1 MSRTIDQKVVEM
13 RFDNAQF
20 EQNVKTSMGTL
31 DDLKKSLNMDGAT
44 RGLENVNQAA
54 NNMTFDKMASGI
66 EALQNRFSTL
76 GIIGM
81 RVIQNLTDAAMNFV
95 NKGLNFVTDGI
106 VQGGIRRAMNLE
118 NAHFQLQGLLKDE
131 TKVTAVMKNVQDAV
145 DGTAYGL
152 DSAAKAASQLAAS
165 GMAAG
170 DDMFKALRGIAGVA
184 AMTNSDYESIA
195 DIFTTVAGNGRL
207 MGMQLTQLA
216 SRGLNAAATLGEQ
229 LGVTE
234 AEVRD
239 MVSKGKIDFQ
249 TFANAMDDAFGEHA
263 KKANETF
270 TGSIS
275 NIKSALG
282 RIGALFI
289 SPLIEQNGPVV
300 KLLNA
305 IRERINDVKNALVPL
320 ADTFTNFIKNTATKL
335 ALFLGDLKID
345 KSVENFVNIAT
356 PLGGALANV
365 FSALISV
372 LKKAGEAF
380 KMVFPEEA
388 VQGVVKFCEHLKE
401 LSKNLKL
408 GEKPAENL
416 RDAFRGFFSII
427 KLQINFIKAIGD
439 GIGKLASKLTGLP
452 SNIFE
457 IAGAIGRWVT
467 STVDAIEQNGILS
480 TVIGNFGETLGDA
493 MYSIRDYLKETDLLQ
508 KFGETI
514 SSVFSKIGSIITG
527 VGPKI
532 KDILGSIGAG
542 ISNFLKNAKLDM
554 AFDGA
559 ILASVFYNFKN
570 ILIQV
575 RKFLTDADPLRKIK
589 DTVSQIYDTLF
600 QLEKKL
606 NADYFVT
613 IGAALL
619 MFAASLLILSSI
631 DGKKLAASLGAIT
644 VMFAELV
651 GVMKL
656 MGSMNLSDS
665 KTFKTLQKSLIKI
678 GTALLLLAIALRIT
692 AGALK
697 TFAKVAEM
705 DSAWEGFALMATTLM
720 TLIGAMLLV
729 SKLKAKVI
737 AGATAILIMSVA
749 LAALAVAIGAFS
761 IVASMDSV
769 WTGFGLLAAT
779 LSVLLVALL
788 ALSKMSAKILVGA
801 AAMVVMA
808 GALTI
813 LGVAIGI
820 FAMAASAKSAWE
832 GLGLMAVSLGVLL
845 VSLLVLSQMS
855 AKILIGA
862 VAMVVMS
869 GALMVL
875 ASAIGEFAIVASMS
889 SAWEGLGLM
898 AAAIIVLTA
907 ACVGLSAIA
916 APVLVGAAVLLV
928 MAAALAAFGAGLAVV
943 SATIPAVALAFS
955 VLGPAIYGL
964 AKSVGLAIAYLMASV
979 GQGLE
984 GVLTGIADG
993 IEAIIASVG
1002 EGIGRGLTGLSEG
1015 LSNISESISEVG
1027 ISVGNVGD
1035 GIERFGNGIRTLEGI
1050 AWISTAAGML
1060 SIAKSM
1066 KSLNENKFD
1075 GDTTDIT
1082 NYVNAINSM
1091 VVTIENLSIR
1101 MLTAGRNL
1109 ASSFGSTLVF
1119 TIRSYYSS
1127 VYSAGQ
1133 YVVSGFI
1140 SGINSKTASAVSAAR
1155 ALGNATNAA
1164 LKSALR
1170 ERSPSKISYQFGEYY
1185 GLGLAYGMDDTS
1197 NKAEKSATNLGKSAI
1212 KGLKYAISKVSEI
1225 MGDNMDANPVIT
1237 PVIDLTNVK
1246 SGGRQLNGMLTD
1258 MTNKSIGLSSSVSL
1272 ANSVSS
1278 GMRSSMEV
1286 QDSSVVDSIKNLI
1299 NTLKDNDSATM
1310 NNTFNINGTNA
1321 KEIAS
1326 EVSKILQTQVE
1337 RRAASWA

>member
-31 DDLKKSLNMDGAT
+31 DNLKKSLNMDGAT
-44 RGLENVNQAA
+44 KGLENVNQAV
-54 NNMTFDKMASGI
+54 NNMSFDKMASGI
-66 EALQNRFSTL
+66 EALQDRFSTL

-81 RVIQNLTDAAMNFV
+81 RVIQNLTDAAMSFV
-95 NKGLNFVTDGI
+95 NKGLNFVTEGI

-131 TKVTAVMKNVQDAV
+131 TKVQAVMKNVQDAV

-152 DSAAKAASQLAAS
+152 DAAAKAASQFAAS
-165 GMAAG
+165 GLEAG
-170 DDMFKALRGIAGVA
+170 DEMYRALRGIAGVA
-184 AMTNSDYESIA
+184 AMTNSNYETIA

-207 MGMQLTQLA
+207 MGMQLTQL
-216 SRGLNAAATLGEQ
+216 SYRGLNVASILGQE
-229 LGVTE
+229 LGKTE
-234 AEVRD
+234 VEIRE
-239 MVSKGKIDFQ
+239 MVSKGQISFQ
-249 TFANAMDDAFGEHA
+249 TFADAMDSAFGEHA

-289 SPLIEQNGPVV
+289 SPLIEQNNPVI

-305 IRERINDVKNALVPL
+305 IRERINDIKKGLEPL
-320 ADTFTNFIKNTATKL
+320 ALTFTNFVKNVAGKL
-335 ALFLGDLKID
+335 ANTLGNLKVD

-388 VQGVVKFCEHLKE
+388 VQGVIKFCEHLKE

-416 RDAFRGFFSII
+416 RDAFGGFFSII

-452 SNIFE
+452 SDIFE

-480 TVIGNFGETLGDA
+480 TVIGDFGETLGDA
-493 MYSIRDYLKETDLLQ
+493 ISSIRDYLKETNLLQ

-514 SSVFSKIGSIITG
+514 ASIFSKIGSIVTG

-532 KDILGSIGAG
+532 KDLLGDIGAG
-542 ISNFLKNAKLDM
+542 ISNFVKNADLDFALGGGVFAALFWNLKNVLVQFRKIADRTSPF
-554 AFDGA
+554 AA
-559 ILASVFYNFKN
+559 IGNTLS
-570 ILIQV
+570 QV
-575 RKFLTDADPLRKIK
+575 R
-589 DTVSQIYDTLF
+589 DTLF
-600 QLEKKL
+600 EWERTL
-606 NADYFVT
+606 NGDYFLK
-613 IGAALL
+613 IGAALFML
-619 MFAASLLILSSI
+619 AVSLAVLSAI

-644 VMFAELV
+644 VMLAELV
-651 GVMKL
+651 GAMKL
-656 MGSMNLSDS
+656 MSAMKLKDS
-665 KTFKTLQKSLIKI
+665 KTFKTLEKSLIKI

-705 DSAWEGFALMATTLM
+705 DSAFGGLVLMAATLAA
-720 TLIGAMLLV
+720 LIGTLLLLN
-729 SKLKAKVI
+729 KLKAKAI
-737 AGATAILIMSVA
+737 AGAAALLIISAA
-749 LAALAVAIGAFS
+749 LTALAVAIGAFS
-761 IVASMDSV
+761 LIASMDSAGD
-769 WTGFGLLAAT
+769 GFVLMVMT
-779 LSVLLVALL
+779 LGTLLVSLL
-788 ALSKMSAKILVGA
+788 ALSEIAPKVLVGAAAMVIMAGALLVLGAAMGVFAIAASMKSAWAGLGLMAASLGVLMLSLLALGNMGPMILVGA
-801 AAMVVMA
+801 AAMLVMA
-808 GALTI
+808 GALVI
-813 LGVAIGI
+813 L
-820 FAMAASAKSAWE
+820 AA
-832 GLGLMAVSLGVLL
+832 
-845 VSLLVLSQMS
+845 
-855 AKILIGA
+855 
-862 VAMVVMS
+862 
-869 GALMVL
+869 
-875 ASAIGEFAIVASMS
+875 AIGEFAIVASMS

-898 AAAIIVLTA
+898 AAAIVVLTA

-916 APVLVGAAVLLV
+916 APVLVGSAVLLV
-928 MAAALAAFGAGLAVV
+928 MAAALAVFGAGLMVV
-943 SATIPAVALAFS
+943 SAAIPAVALAFS
-955 VLGPAIYGL
+955 VLGPAIYAL
-964 AKSVGLAIAYLMASV
+964 AKDIGLAIAYLMASV

-984 GVLTGIADG
+984 GLLTGIAEG
-993 IEAIIASVG
+993 IEEIIASVG
-1002 EGIGRGLTGLSEG
+1002 EGIGRGLTGLSKG
-1015 LSNISESISEVG
+1015 LSDISESISEVG
-1027 ISVGNVGD
+1027 TSVGDVGD

-1050 AWISTAAGML
+1050 AWVSTATGML
-1060 SIAKSM
+1060 SIAKAM
-1066 KSLNENKFD
+1066 KDLNKNKFD

-1091 VVTIENLSIR
+1091 VVTIENLSSR
-1101 MLTAGRNL
+1101 MRTAGHNL
-1109 ASSFGSTLVF
+1109 ASSFGSTLVS
-1119 TIRSYYSS
+1119 TVRSYYSS

-1140 SGINSKTASAVSAAR
+1140 NGINSKTAAAKSAAR

-1185 GLGLAYGMDDTS
+1185 TQGLADGMDDTS

>member
-31 DDLKKSLNMDGAT
+31 DNLKKSLNMDGAT
-44 RGLENVNQAA
+44 RGLENVNQAV
-54 NNMTFDKMASGI
+54 NNMSFDKMASGI

-81 RVIQNLTDAAMNFV
+81 RVIQNLTDAAMSFV
-95 NKGLNFVTDGI
+95 NKGLNFVTEGI

-165 GMAAG
+165 GMTAG

-249 TFANAMDDAFGEHA
+249 TFADAMDNAFGEHA

-282 RIGALFI
+282 RIGALFV

-305 IRERINDVKNALVPL
+305 IRERINDIKNALVPL
-320 ADTFTNFIKNTATKL
+320 ADTFTNFAKNVAGKL
-335 ALFLGDLKID
+335 ANTFSNLKVD
-345 KSVENFVNIAT
+345 KSVENFVNIVV

-372 LKKAGEAF
+372 FKKAGEAF

-388 VQGVVKFCEHLKE
+388 VQGVIKFCERLKE

-408 GEKPAENL
+408 SEKPAENL
-416 RDAFRGFFSII
+416 RDAFGGFFSII

-452 SNIFE
+452 SDIFE

-480 TVIGNFGETLGDA
+480 TVIGDFGETLGDT
-493 MYSIRDYLKETDLLQ
+493 MSSIRDYLKETNILQ

-527 VGPKI
+527 IGPKI
-532 KDILGSIGAG
+532 KDLLGDIGAG
-542 ISNFLKNAKLDM
+542 ISNFVKNADLDFALGGGVFAALFWNLKNVLVQFRKIADRTSPF
-554 AFDGA
+554 AA
-559 ILASVFYNFKN
+559 IGNTLS
-570 ILIQV
+570 QV
-575 RKFLTDADPLRKIK
+575 R
-589 DTVSQIYDTLF
+589 DTLF
-600 QLEKKL
+600 EWERTL
-606 NADYFVT
+606 NGDYFLK
-613 IGAALL
+613 IGAALFML
-619 MFAASLLILSSI
+619 AVSLAVLSAI

-656 MGSMNLSDS
+656 MSAMKLKDS

-705 DSAWEGFALMATTLM
+705 DSAWEGFGLMAATL
-720 TLIGAMLLV
+720 TVLIGAMLLV

-737 AGATAILIMSVA
+737 AGASAILIMSVA
-749 LAALAVAIGAFS
+749 LTALAVAIGTFS

-801 AAMVVMA
+801 AAMIVMA

-813 LGVAIGI
+813 LGVAMGV
-820 FAMAASAKSAWE
+820 FAIAASMKSAWA
-832 GLGLMAVSLGVLL
+832 GLGLMAASLGVLL
-845 VSLLVLSQMS
+845 VSLLALSAMGPMILVGASAMLVMS
-855 AKILIGA
+855 VALTALA
-862 VAMVVMS
+862 VAM
-869 GALMVL
+869 GA
-875 ASAIGEFAIVASMS
+875 FAIVASMS

-898 AAAIIVLTA
+898 AAAIVVLTA

-916 APVLVGAAVLLV
+916 APVLVGSAVLLV
-928 MAAALAAFGAGLAVV
+928 MAAALAVFSAGLAVV

-964 AKSVGLAIAYLMASV
+964 AKNIGLAIAYLMASV
-979 GQGLE
+979 GQGLD
-984 GVLTGIADG
+984 GLLTGIAEG
-993 IEAIIASVG
+993 IEEIIASVG

-1015 LSNISESISEVG
+1015 LSDISESISEVG
-1027 ISVGNVGD
+1027 TSVGDVGD
-1035 GIERFGNGIRTLEGI
+1035 GIERFGNGVRTLEGI
-1050 AWISTAAGML
+1050 AWVSTASGML
-1060 SIAKSM
+1060 SIAKAM
-1066 KSLNENKFD
+1066 KDLNKNKFD

-1091 VVTIENLSIR
+1091 VVTIENLSSR
-1101 MLTAGRNL
+1101 MQTAGRNL
-1109 ASSFGSTLVF
+1109 ASSFGSTLVS

-1133 YVVSGFI
+1133 YVVSGFV
-1140 SGINSKTASAVSAAR
+1140 SGINSKTASAASAAR

-1197 NKAEKSATNLGKSAI
+1197 NKAEKSATNLGGSAI
-1212 KGLKYAISKVSEI
+1212 KGLKHAISKASEI
-1225 MGDNMDANPVIT
+1225 MSNNMDANPVIT

-1299 NTLKDNDSATM
+1299 GALKDNDSATM

>member
-1 MSRTIDQKVVEM
+1 M
-13 RFDNAQF
+13 RLAN
-20 EQNVKTSMGTL
+20 
-31 DDLKKSLNMDGAT
+31 T
-44 RGLENVNQAA
+44 R
-54 NNMTFDKMASGI
+54 
-66 EALQNRFSTL
+66 R
-76 GIIGM
+76 
-81 RVIQNLTDAAMNFV
+81 RLT
-95 NKGLNFVTDGI
+95 KPLP
-106 VQGGIRRAMNLE
+106 
-118 NAHFQLQGLLKDE
+118 
-131 TKVTAVMKNVQDAV
+131 
-145 DGTAYGL
+145 
-152 DSAAKAASQLAAS
+152 
-165 GMAAG
+165 
-170 DDMFKALRGIAGVA
+170 
-184 AMTNSDYESIA
+184 
-195 DIFTTVAGNGRL
+195 
-207 MGMQLTQLA
+207 
-216 SRGLNAAATLGEQ
+216 
-229 LGVTE
+229 
-234 AEVRD
+234 
-239 MVSKGKIDFQ
+239 
-249 TFANAMDDAFGEHA
+249 
-263 KKANETF
+263 
-270 TGSIS
+270 IS

-282 RIGALFI
+282 RIGALFV

-305 IRERINDVKNALVPL
+305 IRERINDVKNALIPL
-320 ADTFTNFIKNTATKL
+320 ADTFTNFAKNVAGKL
-335 ALFLGDLKID
+335 ANTFSNLKVD
-345 KSVENFVNIAT
+345 KSVENFVNIVV
-356 PLGGALANV
+356 PLGGALVNV

-388 VQGVVKFCEHLKE
+388 VQGVIKFCEHLKE

-416 RDAFRGFFSII
+416 RDAFGGFFSII

-452 SNIFE
+452 SDIFE

-480 TVIGNFGETLGDA
+480 TVIGDFGETLGDT
-493 MYSIRDYLKETDLLQ
+493 MSSIRDYLKETNLLQ

-514 SSVFSKIGSIITG
+514 SSVFSKIGSIVTG

-532 KDILGSIGAG
+532 KDLLGDIGAG
-542 ISNFLKNAKLDM
+542 ISNFVKNADLDFALGGGVFAALFWNLKNVLVQFRKIADRTSPF
-554 AFDGA
+554 AA
-559 ILASVFYNFKN
+559 IGNTLS
-570 ILIQV
+570 QV
-575 RKFLTDADPLRKIK
+575 R
-589 DTVSQIYDTLF
+589 DTLF
-600 QLEKKL
+600 EWERTL
-606 NADYFVT
+606 NGDYFLK
-613 IGAALL
+613 IGAALFML
-619 MFAASLLILSSI
+619 AVSLAVLSAI

-644 VMFAELV
+644 VMLAELV
-651 GVMKL
+651 GAMKLMSVMKL
-656 MGSMNLSDS
+656 KDS
-665 KTFKTLQKSLIKI
+665 KTFKTLEKSLVKI

-705 DSAWEGFALMATTLM
+705 DSAWEGFALMAATL
-720 TLIGAMLLV
+720 TALIGAMLLI

-737 AGATAILIMSVA
+737 AGAAAVLTMSVA
-749 LAALAVAIGAFS
+749 LTALAVAIGAFS

-788 ALSKMSAKILVGA
+788 GLSKMSAKILVGA

-813 LGVAIGI
+813 LGVAIGV

-832 GLGLMAVSLGVLL
+832 GLGLMAASLGVLL
-845 VSLLVLSQMS
+845 VSLLALSAMGPMILVGASAMLVMS
-855 AKILIGA
+855 VALTALA
-862 VAMVVMS
+862 VAM
-869 GALMVL
+869 GA
-875 ASAIGEFAIVASMS
+875 FAIVASMS

-898 AAAIIVLTA
+898 AASIVVLTA

-928 MAAALAAFGAGLAVV
+928 MAAALAVFSAGLAVV
-943 SATIPAVALAFS
+943 STTIPAVALAFS

-964 AKSVGLAIAYLMASV
+964 AQNIGLAIAYLMASV
-979 GQGLE
+979 GQGLD
-984 GVLTGIADG
+984 GLLTGIAEG
-993 IEAIIASVG
+993 IEEIIASIG
-1002 EGIGRGLTGLSEG
+1002 EGIGRGLTGISKG
-1015 LSNISESISEVG
+1015 LSDISESISEVG
-1027 ISVGNVGD
+1027 ISVGDVGD
-1035 GIERFGNGIRTLEGI
+1035 GIERFGNGIRSLEGI
-1050 AWISTAAGML
+1050 AWVSTAAGML
-1060 SIAKSM
+1060 SIAKAM
-1066 KSLNENKFD
+1066 KDLNKNKFD

-1082 NYVNAINSM
+1082 NYVNAINLM
-1091 VVTIENLSIR
+1091 VVNIENLSSR
-1101 MLTAGRNL
+1101 MRTAGRNL
-1109 ASSFGSTLVF
+1109 ASSFGRILVS

-1140 SGINSKTASAVSAAR
+1140 NGINSKTAAAKSAAR

-1185 GLGLAYGMDDTS
+1185 GQGLVNGMDDTS
-1197 NKAEKSATNLGKSAI
+1197 NKAEKSATNLGRSAI
-1212 KGLKYAISKVSEI
+1212 NGLKYAISKVSEI
-1225 MGDNMDANPVIT
+1225 MSDNMDANPVIT

-1278 GMRSSMEV
+1278 GMRSSMGV
-1286 QDSSVVDSIKNLI
+1286 QDSSVADSIKNLI

>member
-31 DDLKKSLNMDGAT
+31 DNLKKSLNMDGAT
-44 RGLENVNQAA
+44 RGLENVNQAV
-54 NNMTFDKMASGI
+54 NNMSFDRMASGI
-66 EALQNRFSTL
+66 EALQDRFSTL

-81 RVIQNLTDAAMNFV
+81 RVIQNLTDAAMRFA
-95 NKGLNFVTDGI
+95 NKGLSFVTEGI

-289 SPLIEQNGPVV
+289 SPLIEQNNPVI

-305 IRERINDVKNALVPL
+305 IRERINDIKKGLEPL
-320 ADTFTNFIKNTATKL
+320 ALTFTNFVKNVAGKL
-335 ALFLGDLKID
+335 ANTLGNLKVD
-345 KSVENFVNIAT
+345 KSVENFVNIVT

-365 FSALISV
+365 FSALITV
-372 LKKAGEAF
+372 FKKAGEAF

-388 VQGVVKFCEHLKE
+388 VQGVIKFCEHLKE

-416 RDAFRGFFSII
+416 RDAFGGFFSII

-452 SNIFE
+452 SDIFE

-480 TVIGNFGETLGDA
+480 TVIGDFGETLGGA
-493 MYSIRDYLKETDLLQ
+493 ISSIRDYLKETNLLQ

-532 KDILGSIGAG
+532 KDLLGDIGSG
-542 ISNFLKNAKLDM
+542 ISNFVKNADLDFALGGGVFAALFWNLKNVFVQIRKLADRTSPF
-554 AFDGA
+554 AA
-559 ILASVFYNFKN
+559 IGNTLG
-570 ILIQV
+570 QV
-575 RKFLTDADPLRKIK
+575 R
-589 DTVSQIYDTLF
+589 DTLF
-600 QLEKKL
+600 EWERTL
-606 NADYFVT
+606 NGDYFLK

-619 MFAASLLILSSI
+619 MLAASLLILSSI

-644 VMFAELV
+644 LMLAELV

-656 MGSMNLSDS
+656 MSAMKLKDS
-665 KTFKTLQKSLIKI
+665 KTFKTLEKSLIKI
-678 GTALLLLAIALRIT
+678 GTALLLLAIALRIA

-705 DSAWEGFALMATTLM
+705 DSAFGGLVLMATTLTILVGAILLLNKYKAKAIAGAAALVIMAGALLVLAAAIGVFSIIASIDSAGDGFVLMVM
-720 TLIGAMLLV
+720 TLGTLLV
-729 SKLKAKVI
+729 SMLALSDLEPKIL
-737 AGATAILIMSVA
+737 AGAAAMLVMSAA
-749 LAALAVAIGAFS
+749 LTALAVAMGIFIIA
-761 IVASMDSV
+761 ASMDSA
-769 WTGFGLLAAT
+769 GEGLALMIMT
-779 LSVLLVALL
+779 LGTLLISLL
-788 ALSKMSAKILVGA
+788 ALSDLELKVLAGA
-801 AAMVVMA
+801 AAIVIMA
-808 GALTI
+808 GAL
-813 LGVAIGI
+813 
-820 FAMAASAKSAWE
+820 
-832 GLGLMAVSLGVLL
+832 
-845 VSLLVLSQMS
+845 LVL
-855 AKILIGA
+855 A
-862 VAMVVMS
+862 VAM
-869 GALMVL
+869 GA
-875 ASAIGEFAIVASMS
+875 FAIVASMS

-898 AAAIIVLTA
+898 AAAIVVLTA
-907 ACVGLSAIA
+907 ACVGLAEIA
-916 APVLVGAAVLLV
+916 APVLVGAGVLLV
-928 MAAALAAFGAGLAVV
+928 MAAALAVFGAGLMVV
-943 SATIPAVALAFS
+943 SAAIPAVALAFS

-984 GVLTGIADG
+984 GVLTGIAEG
-993 IEAIIASVG
+993 IENIIAAVG
-1002 EGIGRGLTGLSEG
+1002 EGIGRGLSGLSKG
-1015 LSNISESISEVG
+1015 LSDISKSISEVG

-1050 AWISTAAGML
+1050 AWVSTAAGML
-1060 SIAKSM
+1060 SIAKAM
-1066 KSLNENKFD
+1066 KDLNKNKFD

-1082 NYVNAINSM
+1082 NYISAINSM
-1091 VVTIENLSIR
+1091 VVTIENLSGR
-1101 MLTAGRNL
+1101 MRTAGRNL
-1109 ASSFGSTLVF
+1109 ASSFGSTLVS

-1140 SGINSKTASAVSAAR
+1140 NGINSKTAAAKSAAR

-1185 GLGLAYGMDDTS
+1185 TQGLADGMDDTS
-1197 NKAEKSATNLGKSAI
+1197 NKAEKSATNLGRSAI

-1225 MGDNMDANPVIT
+1225 MSDNMDANPVIT

>member
-31 DDLKKSLNMDGAT
+31 DNLKKSLNMDGAT
-44 RGLENVNQAA
+44 RGLENVNQAV
-54 NNMTFDKMASGI
+54 NSMSFDKMASGI

-81 RVIQNLTDAAMNFV
+81 RVIQNLTDAAMSFV
-95 NKGLNFVTDGI
+95 NKGLNFVTEGI

-165 GMAAG
+165 GMTAG

-249 TFANAMDDAFGEHA
+249 TFADAMDNAFGEHA

-282 RIGALFI
+282 RIGALFV

-305 IRERINDVKNALVPL
+305 IRERINDIKNELVPL
-320 ADTFTNFIKNTATKL
+320 ADTFTNFAKNVAGKL
-335 ALFLGDLKID
+335 ANTFSNLKVD
-345 KSVENFVNIAT
+345 KSVENFVNIVV

-372 LKKAGEAF
+372 FKKAGEAF
-380 KMVFPEEA
+380 KMIFSEEA
-388 VQGVVKFCEHLKE
+388 VQGVIKFCEHLKE

-416 RDAFRGFFSII
+416 RDAFGGFFSII

-452 SNIFE
+452 SDIFE
-457 IAGAIGRWVT
+457 ISGAIGRWVT

-480 TVIGNFGETLGDA
+480 TVIGDFGETLGDT
-493 MYSIRDYLKETDLLQ
+493 MSSIRDYLKETNLLQ

-514 SSVFSKIGSIITG
+514 SSIFSKIGSIITG

-532 KDILGSIGAG
+532 KDILGSIGSG

-554 AFDGA
+554 ALDGA

-575 RKFLTDADPLRKIK
+575 RKFLTDEDPLKKIK
-589 DTVSQIYDTLF
+589 DTGVQIYDTLF

-606 NADYFVT
+606 NANYFVT

-656 MGSMNLSDS
+656 MSAMKLKDS

-737 AGATAILIMSVA
+737 AGASAILIMSVA
-749 LAALAVAIGAFS
+749 LTALAVAIGAFS

-801 AAMVVMA
+801 AAMIVMA

-813 LGVAIGI
+813 LGVAMGV
-820 FAMAASAKSAWE
+820 FAIAASMKSAWA
-832 GLGLMAVSLGVLL
+832 GLGLMAASLGVLL
-845 VSLLVLSQMS
+845 VSLLALSAMGPMILVGASAMLVMS
-855 AKILIGA
+855 VALTALA
-862 VAMVVMS
+862 VAM
-869 GALMVL
+869 GA
-875 ASAIGEFAIVASMS
+875 FAIVASMS

-898 AAAIIVLTA
+898 AAAIVVLTA

-916 APVLVGAAVLLV
+916 APVLIGAGVLLV
-928 MAAALAAFGAGLAVV
+928 MAAALAVFSAGLAVV
-943 SATIPAVALAFS
+943 STTIPAVALAFS
-955 VLGPAIYGL
+955 VLGPAIYEL
-964 AKSVGLAIAYLMASV
+964 AKNIGLAIAYLMASV
-979 GQGLE
+979 GQGLD
-984 GVLTGIADG
+984 GLLTGIAAG
-993 IEAIIASVG
+993 IEEIIASIG
-1002 EGIGRGLTGLSEG
+1002 EGIGRGLTGISKG
-1015 LSNISESISEVG
+1015 LSDISESISEVG
-1027 ISVGNVGD
+1027 ISVGDVGD
-1035 GIERFGNGIRTLEGI
+1035 GIERFGNGIRSLEGI
-1050 AWISTAAGML
+1050 AWVSTASGML
-1060 SIAKSM
+1060 SIAKAM
-1066 KSLNENKFD
+1066 KDLNKNKFD

-1091 VVTIENLSIR
+1091 VVTIENLSSR
-1101 MLTAGRNL
+1101 MRTAGRNL
-1109 ASSFGSTLVF
+1109 ASSFGSTLVS

-1133 YVVSGFI
+1133 YVASGFI
-1140 SGINSKTASAVSAAR
+1140 NGINSKTAAAKSAAR
-1155 ALGNATNAA
+1155 ALGNATNAS

-1185 GLGLAYGMDDTS
+1185 GLGLAYGIDDTS

-1212 KGLKYAISKVSEI
+1212 KRLKYAISKVSEI
-1225 MGDNMDANPVIT
+1225 MGDNIDANPVIT

>member
-13 RFDNAQF
+13 RFDNTQF
-20 EQNVKTSMGTL
+20 EQNVQTSMGTL
-31 DDLKKSLNMDGAT
+31 DDLKKSLNFDGAT
-44 RGLENVNQAA
+44 RGLENVNQAV
-54 NNMTFDKMASGI
+54 NNMSFDKMASGI
-66 EALQNRFSTL
+66 EALQDRFSTL

-95 NKGLNFVTDGI
+95 NKGLNFVTEGI

-249 TFANAMDDAFGEHA
+249 TFADAMDNAFGEHA

-282 RIGALFI
+282 RIGALFV

-305 IRERINDVKNALVPL
+305 IRERINDVKNALIPL

-335 ALFLGDLKID
+335 ALFLGNLKVD
-345 KSVENFVNIAT
+345 KSVENFVNIVT

-372 LKKAGEAF
+372 FKKAGEAF

-452 SNIFE
+452 GDIFE

-480 TVIGNFGETLGDA
+480 TVIGDFGETLGDA
-493 MYSIRDYLKETDLLQ
+493 MSSIRDYLKETNLLQ

-532 KDILGSIGAG
+532 KDILGSIGSG
-542 ISNFLKNAKLDM
+542 IANFLKNSDLDF
-554 AFDGA
+554 ALGGGVFAALFWNLKNVLVQFRKIADRTSPFAA
-559 ILASVFYNFKN
+559 IGNTLS
-570 ILIQV
+570 QV
-575 RKFLTDADPLRKIK
+575 R
-589 DTVSQIYDTLF
+589 DTLF
-600 QLEKKL
+600 EWERTL
-606 NADYFVT
+606 NGDYFLK
-613 IGAALL
+613 IGAALFML
-619 MFAASLLILSSI
+619 AVSLAVLSAI

-644 VMFAELV
+644 VMLAELV
-651 GVMKL
+651 GAMKL
-656 MGSMNLSDS
+656 MSTMKLKDS

-678 GTALLLLAIALRIT
+678 GTALLLLAIALRIA

-705 DSAWEGFALMATTLM
+705 DSAFGGLVLMATTLTILVGAILLLNKYKAKAIAGAAALVIMAGALLVLAAAIGVFSIIASMDSAGDGFVLMVM
-720 TLIGAMLLV
+720 TLGTLLV
-729 SKLKAKVI
+729 SMLALSDLEPKIL
-737 AGATAILIMSVA
+737 AGAAAMLVMSAA
-749 LAALAVAIGAFS
+749 LTALAVAMGIFIMA
-761 IVASMDSV
+761 ASMDSA
-769 WTGFGLLAAT
+769 GEGLALMIVT
-779 LSVLLVALL
+779 LGALLISLL
-788 ALSKMSAKILVGA
+788 ALSDLELKVLAGA
-801 AAMVVMA
+801 AAMVIMA
-808 GALTI
+808 GAL
-813 LGVAIGI
+813 
-820 FAMAASAKSAWE
+820 
-832 GLGLMAVSLGVLL
+832 
-845 VSLLVLSQMS
+845 LVL
-855 AKILIGA
+855 A
-862 VAMVVMS
+862 VAM
-869 GALMVL
+869 GA
-875 ASAIGEFAIVASMS
+875 FAIIASMD

-898 AAAIIVLTA
+898 AASIVVLTA
-907 ACVGLSAIA
+907 ACVGLAAIA
-916 APVLVGAAVLLV
+916 APVLVGAGVLLV
-928 MAAALAAFGAGLAVV
+928 MAAALAVFGAGLMVV
-943 SATIPAVALAFS
+943 SAAIPAVALAFS

-964 AKSVGLAIAYLMASV
+964 AQNIGLAIAYLMASV
-979 GQGLE
+979 GQGLD
-984 GVLTGIADG
+984 GLLTGIAEG
-993 IEAIIASVG
+993 IEEIIASVG
-1002 EGIGRGLTGLSEG
+1002 EGIGRGLTGISKG
-1015 LSNISESISEVG
+1015 LSDISESISEVG
-1027 ISVGNVGD
+1027 TSVGDVGD

-1050 AWISTAAGML
+1050 SWVSTASGML
-1060 SIAKSM
+1060 KIS
-1066 KSLNENKFD
+1066 KSLKELTENKFD

-1082 NYVNAINSM
+1082 NYISAINSM
-1091 VVTIENLSIR
+1091 VVTIENLSGR
-1101 MLTAGRNL
+1101 MRTAGRNL
-1109 ASSFGSTLVF
+1109 ASSFGRTLVS
-1119 TIRSYYSS
+1119 TIRSYYNS

-1133 YVVSGFI
+1133 YLVAGFI
-1140 SGINSKTASAVSAAR
+1140 NGINSKTAAAANAAR
-1155 ALGNATNAA
+1155 SLGNATNAA
-1164 LKSALR
+1164 LKSTLQ

-1185 GLGLAYGMDDTS
+1185 GQGLVNGMDDTS
-1197 NKAEKSATNLGKSAI
+1197 NKAEKSATNLGMSAI
-1212 KGLKYAISKVSEI
+1212 KGLKSAISKVSEI
-1225 MGDNMDANPVIT
+1225 MNENMDANPVIT

-1278 GMRSSMEV
+1278 GMRPSMGV

-1299 NTLKDNDSATM
+1299 SALKDNDSATM

>member
-31 DDLKKSLNMDGAT
+31 DNLKKSLNMDGAT
-44 RGLENVNQAA
+44 RGLENVNQAV
-54 NNMTFDKMASGI
+54 NNMSFDKMASGI
-66 EALQNRFSTL
+66 EALQDRFSTL

-95 NKGLNFVTDGI
+95 NKGLNFVTEGI

-131 TKVTAVMKNVQDAV
+131 TKVQAVMKNVQDSV

-152 DSAAKAASQLAAS
+152 DAAAKAASQFAAS
-165 GMAAG
+165 GLEAG
-170 DDMFKALRGIAGVA
+170 DEMYRALRGIAGVA
-184 AMTNSDYESIA
+184 AMANSDYESIA
-195 DIFTTVAGNGRL
+195 DIFTTIAGNGRL
-207 MGMQLTQLA
+207 MGMQLTQLS
-216 SRGLNAAATLGEQ
+216 SRGLNIPSILGKE
-229 LGVTE
+229 LGKTE
-234 AEVRD
+234 VEIRE
-239 MVSKGKIDFQ
+239 MVSKGQISFQ
-249 TFANAMDDAFGEHA
+249 TFADAMDSAFGEHA

-275 NIKSALG
+275 NIKAALG
-282 RIGALFI
+282 RIGALFV
-289 SPLIEQNGPVV
+289 SPLIEQNNPVI

-305 IRERINDVKNALVPL
+305 IRERINNIKTGLEPL
-320 ADTFTNFIKNTATKL
+320 ALTFTNFVKNVAGKL
-335 ALFLGDLKID
+335 ANTLGNLKVD
-345 KSVENFVNIAT
+345 KSVENFVNIVT

-388 VQGVVKFCEHLKE
+388 VQGVIKFCEHLKE

-416 RDAFRGFFSII
+416 RDAFGGLFSII

-452 SNIFE
+452 SDIFE

-480 TVIGNFGETLGDA
+480 TVIGDFGETLGDA
-493 MYSIRDYLKETDLLQ
+493 MSSIRDYLKETNLLQ

-532 KDILGSIGAG
+532 KDILGSIGSG
-542 ISNFLKNAKLDM
+542 ISNFLKNSDLDF
-554 AFDGA
+554 ALGGGVFAALFWNLKNVLVQFRKIADRTSPFAA
-559 ILASVFYNFKN
+559 IGNTLS
-570 ILIQV
+570 QV
-575 RKFLTDADPLRKIK
+575 R
-589 DTVSQIYDTLF
+589 DTLF
-600 QLEKKL
+600 EWERTL
-606 NADYFVT
+606 NGDYFLK
-613 IGAALL
+613 IGAALFML
-619 MFAASLLILSSI
+619 AVSLAVLSAI

-644 VMFAELV
+644 VMLAELV
-651 GVMKL
+651 GAMKLMSVMKL
-656 MGSMNLSDS
+656 KDS
-665 KTFKTLQKSLIKI
+665 KTFKTLEKSLIKI

-705 DSAWEGFALMATTLM
+705 DSAWEGFALMAATLM

-737 AGATAILIMSVA
+737 AGAAAVLIMSVA
-749 LAALAVAIGAFS
+749 LTALAVAIGAFS

-801 AAMVVMA
+801 AAMIVMA

-813 LGVAIGI
+813 LGVAIGV

-832 GLGLMAVSLGVLL
+832 GLGLMAASLGVLL
-845 VSLLVLSQMS
+845 VSLLALSQMS

-869 GALMVL
+869 GALMIL

-898 AAAIIVLTA
+898 AAAIVVLTA

-916 APVLVGAAVLLV
+916 APVLVGAGVLLV
-928 MAAALAAFGAGLAVV
+928 MAAALAVFGAGLAVV
-943 SATIPAVALAFS
+943 STTIPAVALAFS

-964 AKSVGLAIAYLMASV
+964 AQSVGLAIAYLMASI
-979 GQGLE
+979 GQGLGE
-984 GVLTGIADG
+984 ILTTIADG
-993 IEAIIASVG
+993 IENIIASVG
-1002 EGIGRGLTGLSEG
+1002 EGIGRGLTGLSKG
-1015 LSNISESISEVG
+1015 LSDISKSISEVG

-1050 AWISTAAGML
+1050 AWVSTAAGML
-1060 SIAKSM
+1060 KIANATKE
-1066 KSLNENKFD
+1066 LNKNKFD

-1091 VVTIENLSIR
+1091 VVTIENLSSR
-1101 MLTAGRNL
+1101 MRTAGRNL
-1109 ASSFGSTLVF
+1109 ASSFGSTLVS

-1140 SGINSKTASAVSAAR
+1140 NGINSKTAAAKSAAR

-1170 ERSPSKISYQFGEYY
+1170 ERSPSKISYQFGEDYTQ
-1185 GLGLAYGMDDTS
+1185 GLANGMDDTS
-1197 NKAEKSATNLGKSAI
+1197 NKAEKSATNLGRSAI
-1212 KGLKYAISKVSEI
+1212 NGLKYAISKVSEI
-1225 MGDNMDANPVIT
+1225 MSDNMDANPVIT

-1299 NTLKDNDSATM
+1299 NTLKENDSASM

-1321 KEIAS
+1321 KEIAN

>member
-31 DDLKKSLNMDGAT
+31 DNLKKSLNMDGAT
-44 RGLENVNQAA
+44 RGLENVNQAV
-54 NNMTFDKMASGI
+54 NNMSFDRMASGI
-66 EALQNRFSTL
+66 EALQDRFSTL

-95 NKGLNFVTDGI
+95 NKGLNFVTEGI

-249 TFANAMDDAFGEHA
+249 TFANAMDNAFGEHA

-282 RIGALFI
+282 RIGALFV

-305 IRERINDVKNALVPL
+305 IRERINDIKNALVPL

-335 ALFLGDLKID
+335 AEFLGDLKID
-345 KSVENFVNIAT
+345 SSVTNFVNIVK

-372 LKKAGEAF
+372 FKKAGEAF
-380 KMVFPEEA
+380 KMVFPDEA
-388 VQGVVKFCEHLKE
+388 VQGVIKFCEHLKE

-408 GEKPAENL
+408 TGKPAENL
-416 RDAFRGFFSII
+416 RDAFGGFFSII
-427 KLQINFIKAIGD
+427 RLQIDFIKAIGD
-439 GIGKLASKLTGLP
+439 AIGKLASKLTGLP
-452 SNIFE
+452 SDIFE

-480 TVIGNFGETLGDA
+480 TVIGDFGETLGDA
-493 MYSIRDYLKETDLLQ
+493 VSSIRDYLKETNLLQ

-527 VGPKI
+527 IGPKI
-532 KDILGSIGAG
+532 KDFFGYIGSC
-542 ISNFLKNAKLDM
+542 ISNFLKNSDLDF
-554 AFDGA
+554 ALGGGVFAALFWNLKNVLVQFRKIADRTSPFAA
-559 ILASVFYNFKN
+559 IGNTLG
-570 ILIQV
+570 QV
-575 RKFLTDADPLRKIK
+575 R
-589 DTVSQIYDTLF
+589 DTLF
-600 QLEKKL
+600 EWERTL
-606 NADYFVT
+606 NGDYFLQ
-613 IGAALL
+613 IGAALFML
-619 MFAASLLILSSI
+619 AVSLAVLSAI

-644 VMFAELV
+644 VMLAELV
-651 GVMKL
+651 GAMKL
-656 MGSMNLSDS
+656 MSIMKLKDS
-665 KTFKTLQKSLIKI
+665 KTFKTLEKSLTKI

-705 DSAWEGFALMATTLM
+705 DSAWEGFGLMAATL
-720 TLIGAMLLV
+720 TVLIGAMLLI

-737 AGATAILIMSVA
+737 AGAAAVLIMSVA
-749 LAALAVAIGAFS
+749 LTALAVAMGAFA

-769 WTGFGLLAAT
+769 WAGFGLLAAT

-808 GALTI
+808 GALVV
-813 LGVAIGI
+813 LGAAIGV
-820 FAMAASAKSAWE
+820 FAMAASMKSAWV
-832 GLGLMAVSLGVLL
+832 GLGLMAASLGVLL
-845 VSLLVLSQMS
+845 ISLLALSQMS

-862 VAMVVMS
+862 IAMVVMS
-869 GALMVL
+869 GALMIL
-875 ASAIGEFAIVASMS
+875 AAAIGEFAIVASMS

-898 AAAIIVLTA
+898 AAAIVVLTA
-907 ACVGLSAIA
+907 ACVGLSFIA
-916 APVLVGAAVLLV
+916 APVLVGAAALLV
-928 MAAALAAFGAGLAVV
+928 MAAALAVFGAGLMVV
-943 SATIPAVALAFS
+943 SAALPAVALAFS
-955 VLGPAIYGL
+955 VLGPAIYAL
-964 AKSVGLAIAYLMASV
+964 AKDIGLAIAYLMASV

-984 GVLTGIADG
+984 GLLTGIAEG
-993 IEAIIASVG
+993 IEEIIASVG
-1002 EGIGRGLTGLSEG
+1002 EGIGRGLSGLSEG
-1015 LSNISESISEVG
+1015 LSDISESISEVG

-1050 AWISTAAGML
+1050 AWLSTAAGML
-1060 SIAKSM
+1060 AIAKSM
-1066 KSLNENKFD
+1066 KDLNKNKFD

-1082 NYVNAINSM
+1082 NYVDAINSM
-1091 VVTIENLSIR
+1091 VVTIENLSVR
-1101 MLTAGRNL
+1101 MKSAGRNL
-1109 ASSFGSTLVF
+1109 ASSFGSTLVS

-1140 SGINSKTASAVSAAR
+1140 NGINSKTAAARSAAR

-1164 LKSALR
+1164 LKSTLQ
-1170 ERSPSKISYQFGEYY
+1170 ERSPSKITYQFGEYY
-1185 GLGLAYGMDDTS
+1185 TQGLANGIDDTS
-1197 NKAEKSATNLGKSAI
+1197 NKAEKSATNLGVSAI
-1212 KGLKYAISKVSEI
+1212 KGLKSAISKASEI
-1225 MGDNMDANPVIT
+1225 VSDNMDVNPVIA

-1246 SGGRQLNGMLTD
+1246 SGSRQLNGMLTD
-1258 MTNKSIGLSSSVSL
+1258 MTNKSVGLSSSVSL

-1286 QDSSVVDSIKNLI
+1286 QDTSVVDSIKNLI
-1299 NTLKDNDSATM
+1299 NTLKENDSASM

-1321 KEIAS
+1321 KEIAT

>member
-31 DDLKKSLNMDGAT
+31 DNLKKSLNMDGAT
-44 RGLENVNQAA
+44 RGLENVNQAV
-54 NNMTFDKMASGI
+54 NNMSFDKMASGI
-66 EALQNRFSTL
+66 EALQDRFSTL

-81 RVIQNLTDAAMNFV
+81 RVIQNLTDAAMSFI
-95 NKGLNFVTDGI
+95 NKGLNFVTEGI

-165 GMAAG
+165 GMSAG

-229 LGVTE
+229 LGITE

-249 TFANAMDDAFGEHA
+249 TFADAMDNAFGEHA

-282 RIGALFI
+282 RIGALFV
-289 SPLIEQNGPVV
+289 SPLIEQNNPVI

-320 ADTFTNFIKNTATKL
+320 ADTFTNFVKNTAGKL
-335 ALFLGDLKID
+335 ANTFSNLKVD
-345 KSVENFVNIAT
+345 KSVENFVNIVV

-365 FSALISV
+365 FSVLISV
-372 LKKAGEAF
+372 FKKAGEAF

-388 VQGVVKFCEHLKE
+388 VQGVIKFCERLKE

-408 GEKPAENL
+408 SEKPAENL
-416 RDAFRGFFSII
+416 RDAFGGFFSII

-452 SNIFE
+452 SDIFE

-480 TVIGNFGETLGDA
+480 TVIGDFGETLGNA
-493 MYSIRDYLKETDLLQ
+493 ISSIRDYLKETNLLQ
-508 KFGETI
+508 KAGETI
-514 SSVFSKIGSIITG
+514 ASIFSKIGSIVTG

-532 KDILGSIGAG
+532 KDLLGDIGAG
-542 ISNFLKNAKLDM
+542 ISNFVKNADLDF
-554 AFDGA
+554 ALGGG
-559 ILASVFYNFKN
+559 VFAALFWNFKN
-570 ILIQV
+570 VLVQFRKIADRTSPFAAIGNTLSQV
-575 RKFLTDADPLRKIK
+575 R
-589 DTVSQIYDTLF
+589 DTLF
-600 QLEKKL
+600 EWERTL
-606 NADYFVT
+606 NGDYFLK
-613 IGAALL
+613 IGAALFML
-619 MFAASLLILSSI
+619 AVSLAVLSAI
-631 DGKKLAASLGAIT
+631 DGKKLATSLGAIT

-656 MGSMNLSDS
+656 MSAMKLKDS

-705 DSAWEGFALMATTLM
+705 DSAWEGFGLMAATL
-720 TLIGAMLLV
+720 TVLIGAMLLI

-737 AGATAILIMSVA
+737 AGASAVLIMSVA

-801 AAMVVMA
+801 AAMIVMA

-813 LGVAIGI
+813 LGVAMGV
-820 FAMAASAKSAWE
+820 FAIAASMKSAWA
-832 GLGLMAVSLGVLL
+832 GLGLMAASL
-845 VSLLVLSQMS
+845 
-855 AKILIGA
+855 
-862 VAMVVMS
+862 
-869 GALMVL
+869 GALMLSLL
-875 ASAIGEFAIVASMS
+875 ALGAMGPMILVGAAAMLVMAGALVILAAAIGEFAIVASMS

-898 AAAIIVLTA
+898 AAAIVVLTA

-928 MAAALAAFGAGLAVV
+928 MAAALAVFSAGLAVV

-964 AKSVGLAIAYLMASV
+964 AQNVGLAIAYLMASV
-979 GQGLE
+979 GQGLD
-984 GVLTGIADG
+984 GLLTGIAAG
-993 IEAIIASVG
+993 IEEIIASIG
-1002 EGIGRGLTGLSEG
+1002 EGIGRGLTGISKG
-1015 LSNISESISEVG
+1015 LSDISESISEVG
-1027 ISVGNVGD
+1027 TSVGDVGD
-1035 GIERFGNGIRTLEGI
+1035 GIERFGNGVRTLEGI
-1050 AWISTAAGML
+1050 AWVSTASGML
-1060 SIAKSM
+1060 SIAKAM
-1066 KSLNENKFD
+1066 KDLNKNKFD

-1091 VVTIENLSIR
+1091 VVTIENLSSR
-1101 MLTAGRNL
+1101 MQTAGRNL
-1109 ASSFGSTLVF
+1109 ASSFGSTLVS

-1140 SGINSKTASAVSAAR
+1140 NGINSKTAAAKSAAR

-1197 NKAEKSATNLGKSAI
+1197 NKAEKSATNLGRSAI
-1212 KGLKYAISKVSEI
+1212 KGLKHAISKASEI
-1225 MGDNMDANPVIT
+1225 MSDNMDTNPVIT

-1278 GMRSSMEV
+1278 GMRPSMGV

-1299 NTLKDNDSATM
+1299 SALKDNDSATM

-1337 RRAASWA
+1337 RRVASWA

>member
-1 MSRTIDQKVVEM
+1 MSRTIDQRVVEM

-44 RGLENVNQAA
+44 RGLENVNQAV
-54 NNMTFDKMASGI
+54 NNMSFDKMASGI

-81 RVIQNLTDAAMNFV
+81 RVIQNLTDAAMSFV
-95 NKGLNFVTDGI
+95 NKGLNFVTEGI

-165 GMAAG
+165 GMTAG

-249 TFANAMDDAFGEHA
+249 TFADAMDNAFGEHA

-282 RIGALFI
+282 RIGALFV

-305 IRERINDVKNALVPL
+305 IRERINDIKNELVPL
-320 ADTFTNFIKNTATKL
+320 ADTFTNFAKNVAGKL
-335 ALFLGDLKID
+335 ANTFSNLKVD
-345 KSVENFVNIAT
+345 KSVENFVNIVV

-372 LKKAGEAF
+372 FKKAGEAF

-388 VQGVVKFCEHLKE
+388 VQGVIKFCERLKE

-408 GEKPAENL
+408 SEKPAENL
-416 RDAFRGFFSII
+416 RDAFGGFFSII

-452 SNIFE
+452 SDIFE

-480 TVIGNFGETLGDA
+480 TVIGDFGETLGDA
-493 MYSIRDYLKETDLLQ
+493 MSSIRDYLKETNLLQ

-514 SSVFSKIGSIITG
+514 SSIFSKIGSIVTG

-532 KDILGSIGAG
+532 KDLLGDIGAG
-542 ISNFLKNAKLDM
+542 ISNFVKNADLDFALGGGVFAALFWNLKNVLVQFRKIADRTSPF
-554 AFDGA
+554 AA
-559 ILASVFYNFKN
+559 IGNTLS
-570 ILIQV
+570 QV
-575 RKFLTDADPLRKIK
+575 R
-589 DTVSQIYDTLF
+589 DTLF
-600 QLEKKL
+600 EWERTL
-606 NADYFVT
+606 NGDYFLK
-613 IGAALL
+613 IGAALFML
-619 MFAASLLILSSI
+619 AVSLAVLSAI

-644 VMFAELV
+644 VMLAELV
-651 GVMKL
+651 GAMKL
-656 MGSMNLSDS
+656 MSAMKLKDS

-678 GTALLLLAIALRIT
+678 GATLLLLAIALRIT

-705 DSAWEGFALMATTLM
+705 DSAWEGFGLMAATLM

-737 AGATAILIMSVA
+737 AGASAVLIMSVA
-749 LAALAVAIGAFS
+749 LTALAVAIGAFS

-788 ALSKMSAKILVGA
+788 VLSKMSAKILVGA
-801 AAMVVMA
+801 AAMIVMA

-813 LGVAIGI
+813 LGVAMGV
-820 FAMAASAKSAWE
+820 FAIAASMKSAWA
-832 GLGLMAVSLGVLL
+832 GLGLMAASLGVLL
-845 VSLLVLSQMS
+845 VSLLALSAMGPMILVGASAMLVMS
-855 AKILIGA
+855 VALTALA
-862 VAMVVMS
+862 VAM
-869 GALMVL
+869 GA
-875 ASAIGEFAIVASMS
+875 FAIVASMS

-898 AAAIIVLTA
+898 AAAIVVLTA

-916 APVLVGAAVLLV
+916 APVLVGSAVLLV
-928 MAAALAAFGAGLAVV
+928 MAAALAVFSAGLAVV
-943 SATIPAVALAFS
+943 STTIPAVALAFS

-964 AKSVGLAIAYLMASV
+964 AQNVGLAIAYLMASV
-979 GQGLE
+979 GQGLD
-984 GVLTGIADG
+984 GLLTGIAAG
-993 IEAIIASVG
+993 IEEIIASIG
-1002 EGIGRGLTGLSEG
+1002 EGIGRGLTGISKG
-1015 LSNISESISEVG
+1015 LSDISESISKVG
-1027 ISVGNVGD
+1027 ISVGDVGD

-1050 AWISTAAGML
+1050 AWVSTAAGML
-1060 SIAKSM
+1060 SIAKAM
-1066 KSLNENKFD
+1066 KDLNKNKFD
-1075 GDTTDIT
+1075 GDITDIT
-1082 NYVNAINSM
+1082 NYVNVINSM
-1091 VVTIENLSIR
+1091 VVTIENLSSR
-1101 MLTAGRNL
+1101 MRTAGRNL
-1109 ASSFGSTLVF
+1109 ASSFGSTLVS

-1140 SGINSKTASAVSAAR
+1140 NGINSKTASAKSAAR
-1155 ALGNATNAA
+1155 ALGNATNTA

-1212 KGLKYAISKVSEI
+1212 KGLKHAISKASEI
-1225 MGDNMDANPVIT
+1225 MSDNMDANPVIT

-1299 NTLKDNDSATM
+1299 NALKDNDSATM

>member
-31 DDLKKSLNMDGAT
+31 DNLKKSLNMDGAT
-44 RGLENVNQAA
+44 RGLENVNQAV
-54 NNMTFDKMASGI
+54 NNVSFDRMASGI
-66 EALQNRFSTL
+66 EALRNRFSTL
-76 GIIGM
+76 GIVGM
-81 RVIQNLTDAAMNFV
+81 RVIQNLTDAAMKFA
-95 NKGLNFVTDGI
+95 NKGLSFVTDGI
-106 VQGGIRRAMNLE
+106 AQGGIRRAMNLE

-131 TKVTAVMKNVQDAV
+131 TKVQAVMKNVQDSV

-152 DSAAKAASQLAAS
+152 DAAAKAASQFAAS
-165 GMAAG
+165 GLEAG
-170 DDMFKALRGIAGVA
+170 DEMYRALRGIAGVA
-184 AMTNSDYESIA
+184 AMANSDYESIA
-195 DIFTTVAGNGRL
+195 DIFTTIAGNGRL
-207 MGMQLTQLA
+207 MGMQLTQLS
-216 SRGLNAAATLGEQ
+216 SRGLNIPSILGKE
-229 LGVTE
+229 LGKTEVEIREMVT
-234 AEVRD
+234 
-239 MVSKGKIDFQ
+239 KGQISFQ
-249 TFANAMDDAFGEHA
+249 TFADAMDSAFGEHA

-275 NIKSALG
+275 NIKAALG
-282 RIGALFI
+282 RIGALFV
-289 SPLIEQNGPVV
+289 SPLIEQNNPVI

-305 IRERINDVKNALVPL
+305 IRERINNIKTGLEPL
-320 ADTFTNFIKNTATKL
+320 ALTFTNFVKNVAGKL
-335 ALFLGDLKID
+335 TNTFGNLKVD
-345 KSVENFVNIAT
+345 KSVENFVNIVT

-372 LKKAGEAF
+372 FKKAGEAF

-388 VQGVVKFCEHLKE
+388 VQGVIKFCEHLKE

-416 RDAFRGFFSII
+416 RDAFGGFFSII
-427 KLQINFIKAIGD
+427 KLQIDVIKAIGD

-452 SNIFE
+452 SDIFE

-480 TVIGNFGETLGDA
+480 TVIGDFGETLGDA
-493 MYSIRDYLKETDLLQ
+493 MSSIRDYLKATNLLQ
-508 KFGETI
+508 KAGETI
-514 SSVFSKIGSIITG
+514 ASIFSKIGSIVTG

-532 KDILGSIGAG
+532 KDLLGDIGAG
-542 ISNFLKNAKLDM
+542 ISNFVKNADLDFALGGGVFAALFWNLKNVLVQFRKIADRTSPF
-554 AFDGA
+554 AA
-559 ILASVFYNFKN
+559 IGNTLS
-570 ILIQV
+570 QV
-575 RKFLTDADPLRKIK
+575 R
-589 DTVSQIYDTLF
+589 DTLF
-600 QLEKKL
+600 EWERTL
-606 NADYFVT
+606 NGDYFLK
-613 IGAALL
+613 IGAALFML
-619 MFAASLLILSSI
+619 AVSLAVLSAI

-644 VMFAELV
+644 VMLAELV
-651 GVMKL
+651 GAMKLMSVMKL
-656 MGSMNLSDS
+656 KDS
-665 KTFKTLQKSLIKI
+665 KTFKTLEKSLVKI

-705 DSAWEGFALMATTLM
+705 DSAWEGFGLMAATL
-720 TLIGAMLLV
+720 TVLIGAMLLI

-737 AGATAILIMSVA
+737 AGAAAVLVMSVA
-749 LAALAVAIGAFS
+749 LTALAVAMGAFT

-769 WTGFGLLAAT
+769 WAGFGLLAAT

-808 GALTI
+808 GALVV
-813 LGVAIGI
+813 LGAAIGV
-820 FAMAASAKSAWE
+820 FAMAASMKSAWV
-832 GLGLMAVSLGVLL
+832 GLGLMAASLGVLL
-845 VSLLVLSQMS
+845 ISLLALSQMS

-862 VAMVVMS
+862 IAMVVMS
-869 GALMVL
+869 GALVIL
-875 ASAIGEFAIVASMS
+875 AAAIGEFAVVASMS

-898 AAAIIVLTA
+898 AAAIVVLTA

-916 APVLVGAAVLLV
+916 APVLVGSAVLLV
-928 MAAALAAFGAGLAVV
+928 MSAALAAFGAGLAVV

-984 GVLTGIADG
+984 GVLTGIAEG
-993 IEAIIASVG
+993 IENIIAAVG

-1015 LSNISESISEVG
+1015 LSDISKSISEVG
-1027 ISVGNVGD
+1027 TSVGNVGD

-1050 AWISTAAGML
+1050 AWVSTAAGML
-1060 SIAKSM
+1060 SIAKAM
-1066 KSLNENKFD
+1066 KDLNKNKFD

-1091 VVTIENLSIR
+1091 VVTIENLSSR
-1101 MLTAGRNL
+1101 MRTAGRNI
-1109 ASSFGSTLVF
+1109 ASSFGSTLVS

-1140 SGINSKTASAVSAAR
+1140 NGINSKTAAAKSAAR

-1170 ERSPSKISYQFGEYY
+1170 ERSPSKISYQFGENYTQ
-1185 GLGLAYGMDDTS
+1185 GLVNGMDDTS

-1225 MGDNMDANPVIT
+1225 MGDNMDTNPVIT

>member
-31 DDLKKSLNMDGAT
+31 DNLKKSLNMDGAT
-44 RGLENVNQAA
+44 RGLENVNQAV
-54 NNMTFDKMASGI
+54 NNMSFDKMASGI
-66 EALQNRFSTL
+66 EALQDRFSTL

-95 NKGLNFVTDGI
+95 NKGLNFVTEGI

-118 NAHFQLQGLLKDE
+118 NAHFQLQGLLQDE
-131 TKVTAVMKNVQDAV
+131 TKVQAVMKNVQDAV

-152 DSAAKAASQLAAS
+152 DAAAKAASQFAAS
-165 GMAAG
+165 GLEAG
-170 DDMFKALRGIAGVA
+170 DEMYRALRGIAGVA

-207 MGMQLTQLA
+207 MGMQLTQF
-216 SRGLNAAATLGEQ
+216 SNRGLNVASILGKQ
-229 LGVTE
+229 LGKTEVEIREMVT
-234 AEVRD
+234 
-239 MVSKGKIDFQ
+239 KGQISFQ
-249 TFANAMDDAFGEHA
+249 TFADAMDSAFGEHA

-289 SPLIEQNGPVV
+289 SPLIEQNNPVI

-305 IRERINDVKNALVPL
+305 IRERINDIKKGLEPL
-320 ADTFTNFIKNTATKL
+320 ALTFTNFVKNVAGKL
-335 ALFLGDLKID
+335 ANTLGNLKVD

-356 PLGGALANV
+356 PLGGALSNV

-372 LKKAGEAF
+372 FKKAGEAF
-380 KMVFPEEA
+380 KMVFPDEA

-408 GEKPAENL
+408 DEKSAENL
-416 RDAFRGFFSII
+416 RDAFGGFFSII
-427 KLQINFIKAIGD
+427 KLQINVIKAIGD

-452 SNIFE
+452 SDIFE

-480 TVIGNFGETLGDA
+480 TVIGDFGETLGGA
-493 MYSIRDYLKETDLLQ
+493 ISSIRDYLKETNLLQ

-514 SSVFSKIGSIITG
+514 SSVFSKIGSVITG

-542 ISNFLKNAKLDM
+542 ISNFLKNSDLDF
-554 AFDGA
+554 ALGGGVFAALFWNLKNVLVQFRKIADRTSPFAA
-559 ILASVFYNFKN
+559 IGNTLS
-570 ILIQV
+570 QV
-575 RKFLTDADPLRKIK
+575 R
-589 DTVSQIYDTLF
+589 DTLF
-600 QLEKKL
+600 EWERTL
-606 NADYFVT
+606 NGDYFLK
-613 IGAALL
+613 IGAALFML
-619 MFAASLLILSSI
+619 AVSLAVLSAI

-644 VMFAELV
+644 VMLAELV
-651 GVMKL
+651 GAMKL
-656 MGSMNLSDS
+656 MSAMKLKDS

-678 GTALLLLAIALRIT
+678 GTALLLLAIALRIA

-705 DSAWEGFALMATTLM
+705 DSAFGGLVLMATTLTILVGAILLLNKYKAKAIAGAAALVIMAGALLVLAAAIGVFSIIASMDSAGDGFVLMVM
-720 TLIGAMLLV
+720 TLGTLLV
-729 SKLKAKVI
+729 SMLALSDLEPKIL
-737 AGATAILIMSVA
+737 AGAAAMLVMSAA
-749 LAALAVAIGAFS
+749 LTALAVAMGIFIIA
-761 IVASMDSV
+761 ASMDSA
-769 WTGFGLLAAT
+769 GEGLALMIMT
-779 LSVLLVALL
+779 LGTLLISLL
-788 ALSKMSAKILVGA
+788 ALSDLELKVLAGA
-801 AAMVVMA
+801 AAMVIMA
-808 GALTI
+808 GAL
-813 LGVAIGI
+813 
-820 FAMAASAKSAWE
+820 
-832 GLGLMAVSLGVLL
+832 
-845 VSLLVLSQMS
+845 LVL
-855 AKILIGA
+855 GA
-862 VAMVVMS
+862 AM
-869 GALMVL
+869 GT
-875 ASAIGEFAIVASMS
+875 FAIVASMS

-898 AAAIIVLTA
+898 AAAIVVLTA

-916 APVLVGAAVLLV
+916 APVLVGSAVLLV

-964 AKSVGLAIAYLMASV
+964 AENIGLAIAYLMASV
-979 GQGLE
+979 GQGLD
-984 GVLTGIADG
+984 GLLTGIAEG
-993 IEAIIASVG
+993 IEEIIASVG

-1050 AWISTAAGML
+1050 AWVSTAAGML
-1060 SIAKSM
+1060 SIAKAM
-1066 KSLNENKFD
+1066 KDLNKNKFD

-1082 NYVNAINSM
+1082 NYISAINSM
-1091 VVTIENLSIR
+1091 VVTIENLSSR
-1101 MLTAGRNL
+1101 MRTAGRNL
-1109 ASSFGSTLVF
+1109 ASSFGSTLVS

-1140 SGINSKTASAVSAAR
+1140 NGINSKTAAAKSAAR

-1170 ERSPSKISYQFGEYY
+1170 ERSPSKISYQFGENYTQ
-1185 GLGLAYGMDDTS
+1185 GLVNGMDDTS

-1225 MGDNMDANPVIT
+1225 MGDNMDTNPVIT

>member
-31 DDLKKSLNMDGAT
+31 DNLKKSLNMDGAT
-44 RGLENVNQAA
+44 RGLENVNQAV
-54 NNMTFDKMASGI
+54 NNMSFDKMASGI
-66 EALQNRFSTL
+66 EALQDRFSTL

-81 RVIQNLTDAAMNFV
+81 RVIQNLTDAAMSFV
-95 NKGLNFVTDGI
+95 NKGLNFVTEGV

-289 SPLIEQNGPVV
+289 SPLIEQNNPVI

-305 IRERINDVKNALVPL
+305 IRERINDIKKGLEPL
-320 ADTFTNFIKNTATKL
+320 ALTFTNFVKNVAGKL
-335 ALFLGDLKID
+335 ANTLGNLKVD
-345 KSVENFVNIAT
+345 KSVENFVNIVT

-388 VQGVVKFCEHLKE
+388 VQGVIKFCEHLKE

-416 RDAFRGFFSII
+416 RDAFGGFFSII
-427 KLQINFIKAIGD
+427 KLQINVIKAIGD
-439 GIGKLASKLTGLP
+439 GIGKLTSKLTGLP
-452 SNIFE
+452 SDIFE

-480 TVIGNFGETLGDA
+480 IVIGDFGETLGDA
-493 MYSIRDYLKETDLLQ
+493 MSSIRDYLKETNLLQ

-542 ISNFLKNAKLDM
+542 ISNFLKNAKLDL
-554 AFDGA
+554 ALDGA

-575 RKFLTDADPLRKIK
+575 RKFLTDADPLKKIK
-589 DTVSQIYDTLF
+589 DTVGQIYDTLF

-606 NADYFVT
+606 NADYFIT

-619 MFAASLLILSSI
+619 MFATSLLILSSI

-656 MGSMNLSDS
+656 MSAMKLKDS

-678 GTALLLLAIALRIT
+678 GAALLLLAIALRIT

-705 DSAWEGFALMATTLM
+705 DSAWEGFALMAATL
-720 TLIGAMLLV
+720 TSLIGAMLLI

-737 AGATAILIMSVA
+737 AGASAVLIMSVA
-749 LAALAVAIGAFS
+749 LTALAVAIGAFS

-801 AAMVVMA
+801 AAMIVMA

-832 GLGLMAVSLGVLL
+832 GLGLMAASLGVLL
-845 VSLLVLSQMS
+845 VSLLALSQMS

-869 GALMVL
+869 GALMIL
-875 ASAIGEFAIVASMS
+875 ASAIGKFAIVASMS

-898 AAAIIVLTA
+898 AAAIVVLTA

-928 MAAALAAFGAGLAVV
+928 MAAALAVFGAGLMVV
-943 SATIPAVALAFS
+943 SAAIPAVAIAFS
-955 VLGPAIYGL
+955 VLGPAIYAL
-964 AKSVGLAIAYLMASV
+964 AKGIGLAIAYLMASV

-984 GVLTGIADG
+984 GLLTGIAEG
-993 IEAIIASVG
+993 IEEIVASVG

-1015 LSNISESISEVG
+1015 LSDISKSISEVG
-1027 ISVGNVGD
+1027 TSVGDVGD

-1050 AWISTAAGML
+1050 AWVSTAAGMI
-1060 SIAKSM
+1060 SIAKAM
-1066 KSLNENKFD
+1066 KDLNKNKFD

-1082 NYVNAINSM
+1082 NYISAINSM
-1091 VVTIENLSIR
+1091 VVTIENLSSR
-1101 MLTAGRNL
+1101 MRTAGRNL
-1109 ASSFGSTLVF
+1109 ASSFGSTLVS

-1127 VYSAGQ
+1127 AYSAGQ

-1140 SGINSKTASAVSAAR
+1140 NGINSKTAAAKSAAR

-1164 LKSALR
+1164 LKSSLR
-1170 ERSPSKISYQFGEYY
+1170 ERSPSKISYQFGENY
-1185 GLGLAYGMDDTS
+1185 GQGLVNGMDDTS
-1197 NKAEKSATNLGKSAI
+1197 NKAEKSATNLGRSAI

-1258 MTNKSIGLSSSVSL
+1258 MTNKSIGLSGSVSL

>member
-31 DDLKKSLNMDGAT
+31 DNLKKSLNMDGAT
-44 RGLENVNQAA
+44 RGLENVNQAV
-54 NNMTFDKMASGI
+54 NNMSFDKMASGI

-81 RVIQNLTDAAMNFV
+81 RVIQNLTDAAMSFV
-95 NKGLNFVTDGI
+95 NKGLNFVTEGI

-152 DSAAKAASQLAAS
+152 DAAAKAASQLAAS

-249 TFANAMDDAFGEHA
+249 TFADAMDNAFGEHA

-282 RIGALFI
+282 RIGALFV
-289 SPLIEQNGPVV
+289 SPLIEQNNPVI

-320 ADTFTNFIKNTATKL
+320 ADTFTNFVKNTAGKL
-335 ALFLGDLKID
+335 ANTFSNLKVD
-345 KSVENFVNIAT
+345 KSVENFVNIVV

-388 VQGVVKFCEHLKE
+388 VQGVIKFCERLKE

-408 GEKPAENL
+408 SEKPAENL
-416 RDAFRGFFSII
+416 RDAFGGFFSII

-452 SNIFE
+452 SDIFE

-480 TVIGNFGETLGDA
+480 TVIGDFGETLGDTIS
-493 MYSIRDYLKETDLLQ
+493 SIRDYLKETNLLQ

-514 SSVFSKIGSIITG
+514 SSVFSKIGSIVTG

-532 KDILGSIGAG
+532 KDLLGDIGAG
-542 ISNFLKNAKLDM
+542 ISNFVKNADLDFALGGGVFAALFWNLKNVLVQFRKIADRTSPF
-554 AFDGA
+554 AA
-559 ILASVFYNFKN
+559 IGNTLS
-570 ILIQV
+570 QV
-575 RKFLTDADPLRKIK
+575 R
-589 DTVSQIYDTLF
+589 DTLF
-600 QLEKKL
+600 EWERTL
-606 NADYFVT
+606 NGDYFLK
-613 IGAALL
+613 IGAALFML
-619 MFAASLLILSSI
+619 AVSLAVLSAI

-644 VMFAELV
+644 VMLAELV

-656 MGSMNLSDS
+656 MSAMKLKDS

-705 DSAWEGFALMATTLM
+705 DSAWEGFALMAATLT

-737 AGATAILIMSVA
+737 AGASAVLIMSVA
-749 LAALAVAIGAFS
+749 LTALAVAIGAFS

-788 ALSKMSAKILVGA
+788 GLSKMSAKILVGA

-813 LGVAIGI
+813 LGVAIGV

-832 GLGLMAVSLGVLL
+832 GLGLMAASLGVLL
-845 VSLLVLSQMS
+845 VSLLALSAMGPM
-855 AKILIGA
+855 ILVGA
-862 VAMVVMS
+862 AAMLVMS
-869 GALMVL
+869 VALTALAAAMGA
-875 ASAIGEFAIVASMS
+875 FAIVASMS

-898 AAAIIVLTA
+898 AASIVVLTA

-928 MAAALAAFGAGLAVV
+928 MAAALAVFSAGLAVV
-943 SATIPAVALAFS
+943 STTIPAVALAFS

-964 AKSVGLAIAYLMASV
+964 AQNIGLAIAYLMASV
-979 GQGLE
+979 GQGLD
-984 GVLTGIADG
+984 GLLTGIAEG
-993 IEAIIASVG
+993 IEEIIASIG
-1002 EGIGRGLTGLSEG
+1002 EGIGKGLTGISKG
-1015 LSNISESISEVG
+1015 LSDISESISEVG
-1027 ISVGNVGD
+1027 TSVGDVGD
-1035 GIERFGNGIRTLEGI
+1035 GIERFGNGIRSLEGI
-1050 AWISTAAGML
+1050 AWVSTAAGML
-1060 SIAKSM
+1060 SIAKAM
-1066 KSLNENKFD
+1066 KDLNKNKFD

-1082 NYVNAINSM
+1082 NYVNAINLM
-1091 VVTIENLSIR
+1091 VVTIENLSSR
-1101 MLTAGRNL
+1101 MRTVGRNL
-1109 ASSFGSTLVF
+1109 ASSFGSTLVS

-1140 SGINSKTASAVSAAR
+1140 NGINSKTAAAKSAAR
-1155 ALGNATNAA
+1155 ALGNATNVA

-1185 GLGLAYGMDDTS
+1185 GQGLVNGMDDTS
-1197 NKAEKSATNLGKSAI
+1197 NKAEKSATNLGRSAI

-1225 MGDNMDANPVIT
+1225 MSDNMDANPVIT

-1286 QDSSVVDSIKNLI
+1286 QDSSVADSIKNLI

-1337 RRAASWA
+1337 RRVASWA

>member
-31 DDLKKSLNMDGAT
+31 DNLKKSLNMDGAT
-44 RGLENVNQAA
+44 RGLENVNQAV
-54 NNMTFDKMASGI
+54 NNMSFDKMASGI

-81 RVIQNLTDAAMNFV
+81 RVIQNLTDAAMSFV
-95 NKGLNFVTDGI
+95 NKGLNFVTEGI

-152 DSAAKAASQLAAS
+152 DAAAKAASQLAAS

-249 TFANAMDDAFGEHA
+249 TFANAMDNAFGEHA

-282 RIGALFI
+282 RIGALFV

-300 KLLNA
+300 KFLNV
-305 IRERINDVKNALVPL
+305 IRERINDIKNALVPL
-320 ADTFTNFIKNTATKL
+320 ADTFTNFVKNIAGKL
-335 ALFLGDLKID
+335 ANTFSNLKVD
-345 KSVENFVNIAT
+345 KSVENFVNIVV

-372 LKKAGEAF
+372 FKKAGEAF

-388 VQGVVKFCEHLKE
+388 VQGVIKFCERLKE

-408 GEKPAENL
+408 SEKPAENL
-416 RDAFRGFFSII
+416 RDAFGGFFSII

-452 SNIFE
+452 GDIFE

-493 MYSIRDYLKETDLLQ
+493 ISSVRDYLKETNLLQ
-508 KFGETI
+508 KAGETI
-514 SSVFSKIGSIITG
+514 ASIFSKIVSIVTG

-532 KDILGSIGAG
+532 KDLLGDIGAG
-542 ISNFLKNAKLDM
+542 ISNFVKNADLDFALGGGVFAALFWNLKNVLVQFRKIADRTSPF
-554 AFDGA
+554 AA
-559 ILASVFYNFKN
+559 IGNTLS
-570 ILIQV
+570 QV
-575 RKFLTDADPLRKIK
+575 R
-589 DTVSQIYDTLF
+589 DTLF
-600 QLEKKL
+600 EWERTL
-606 NADYFVT
+606 NGDYFLK
-613 IGAALL
+613 IGAALFML
-619 MFAASLLILSSI
+619 AASLAVLSAI

-644 VMFAELV
+644 AMLAELV
-651 GVMKL
+651 GAMKLMSVMKL
-656 MGSMNLSDS
+656 KDS
-665 KTFKTLQKSLIKI
+665 KTFKTLEKSLIKI

-705 DSAWEGFALMATTLM
+705 DSAWEGFGLMAATL
-720 TLIGAMLLV
+720 TVLIGAMLLV

-737 AGATAILIMSVA
+737 AGASAILIMSVA

-801 AAMVVMA
+801 AAMIVMA

-813 LGVAIGI
+813 LGVAIGV

-832 GLGLMAVSLGVLL
+832 GLGLMAASLGVLL
-845 VSLLVLSQMS
+845 VSLLALSQMS

-869 GALMVL
+869 GALMIL

-898 AAAIIVLTA
+898 AAAIVVLTA
-907 ACVGLSAIA
+907 ACIGLSAIA

-955 VLGPAIYGL
+955 ALGPAIYGL
-964 AKSVGLAIAYLMASV
+964 AQNVGLAIAYLMASV
-979 GQGLE
+979 GQGLD
-984 GVLTGIADG
+984 GLLTGIAAG
-993 IEAIIASVG
+993 IEEIIASVG

-1015 LSNISESISEVG
+1015 LSDISKSISEVG
-1027 ISVGNVGD
+1027 TSVGDVGD

-1050 AWISTAAGML
+1050 AWVSTAAGML
-1060 SIAKSM
+1060 SIAKAM
-1066 KSLNENKFD
+1066 KDLNQNKFD

-1082 NYVNAINSM
+1082 NYISTINSM
-1091 VVTIENLSIR
+1091 VVTIENLSGR
-1101 MLTAGRNL
+1101 MQTAGRNL
-1109 ASSFGSTLVF
+1109 ASSFGSTLVS

-1133 YVVSGFI
+1133 YVVSGFV
-1140 SGINSKTASAVSAAR
+1140 SGIKSKTASAASAAR

-1197 NKAEKSATNLGKSAI
+1197 NKAEKSATNLGRSAI
-1212 KGLKYAISKVSEI
+1212 KGLKHAISKASEI
-1225 MGDNMDANPVIT
+1225 MSDNMDANPVIT

-1246 SGGRQLNGMLTD
+1246 YGGRQLNGMLTD

-1286 QDSSVVDSIKNLI
+1286 QDSSVADSIKNLI

>member
-31 DDLKKSLNMDGAT
+31 DNLKKSLNMDGAT
-44 RGLENVNQAA
+44 RGLENVNQAV
-54 NNMTFDKMASGI
+54 NNMSFDKMASGI
-66 EALQNRFSTL
+66 EALQDRFSTL

-81 RVIQNLTDAAMNFV
+81 RVIQNLTDAAMSFV
-95 NKGLNFVTDGI
+95 NKGLNFVTEGV

-131 TKVTAVMKNVQDAV
+131 TKVQAVMKNVQDAV

-152 DSAAKAASQLAAS
+152 DAAAKAASQFAAS
-165 GMAAG
+165 GLEAG
-170 DDMFKALRGIAGVA
+170 DEMYRALRGIAGVA
-184 AMTNSDYESIA
+184 AMANTDYETIA

-207 MGMQLTQLA
+207 MGMQLQQL
-216 SRGLNAAATLGEQ
+216 SNRGLNIPSILGKE
-229 LGVTE
+229 LGKTEVEIREMVT
-234 AEVRD
+234 
-239 MVSKGKIDFQ
+239 KGQISFQ
-249 TFANAMDDAFGEHA
+249 TFADAMDSAFGEHA

-289 SPLIEQNGPVV
+289 SPLIEQNNPVI

-305 IRERINDVKNALVPL
+305 IRERINDIKKGLEPL
-320 ADTFTNFIKNTATKL
+320 ALTFTNFVKNVAGKL
-335 ALFLGDLKID
+335 TNTFSNLKVD

-365 FSALISV
+365 FSALITV
-372 LKKAGEAF
+372 FKKAGEAF

-388 VQGVVKFCEHLKE
+388 VQGVIKFCEHLKE

-408 GEKPAENL
+408 DEKSAENL
-416 RDAFRGFFSII
+416 RDAFGGFFSII
-427 KLQINFIKAIGD
+427 KLQIDVIKAIGD
-439 GIGKLASKLTGLP
+439 GIGKLVSKLTGLP
-452 SNIFE
+452 SDIFE

-480 TVIGNFGETLGDA
+480 TVIGDFGETLGGA
-493 MYSIRDYLKETDLLQ
+493 ISSIRDYLKETNLLQ

-514 SSVFSKIGSIITG
+514 SSIFSKIGSIITG

-532 KDILGSIGAG
+532 KDILGSIGSG
-542 ISNFLKNAKLDM
+542 ISNFLKNAKLDL
-554 AFDGA
+554 ALDGA

-575 RKFLTDADPLRKIK
+575 RKFLTDLDPLKNIK
-589 DTVSQIYDTLF
+589 DTWRQIYDTLF
-600 QLEKKL
+600 QMEKKM
-606 NADYFVT
+606 NADYFLT

-619 MFAASLLILSSI
+619 MFATSLLILSSI

-656 MGSMNLSDS
+656 MSAMKLKDS

-705 DSAWEGFALMATTLM
+705 DSAWEGFALMAATLM
-720 TLIGAMLLV
+720 TLIGAMLLI

-737 AGATAILIMSVA
+737 AGAAAVLVMSVA
-749 LAALAVAIGAFS
+749 LTALAVAIGAFS

-801 AAMVVMA
+801 AAMIVMA

-820 FAMAASAKSAWE
+820 FAMVASAKSAWE
-832 GLGLMAVSLGVLL
+832 GLGLMAASLGVLL
-845 VSLLVLSQMS
+845 LSLLALSAMGPMILVGAAAMLVMS
-855 AKILIGA
+855 VALTALA
-862 VAMVVMS
+862 VAM
-869 GALMVL
+869 GA
-875 ASAIGEFAIVASMS
+875 FAIVASMS

-898 AAAIIVLTA
+898 AAAIVVLTG

-928 MAAALAAFGAGLAVV
+928 MAAALAVFGAGLMVV
-943 SATIPAVALAFS
+943 SAAIPAVALAFS

-964 AKSVGLAIAYLMASV
+964 AKSIGLAIAYLMASV

-984 GVLTGIADG
+984 GLLTGIAEG
-993 IEAIIASVG
+993 IEEIIASVG

-1015 LSNISESISEVG
+1015 LSDISKSISKVG
-1027 ISVGNVGD
+1027 TSVGNVGD
-1035 GIERFGNGIRTLEGI
+1035 GIERFGNGIRSLEGI

-1060 SIAKSM
+1060 KIANATKE
-1066 KSLNENKFD
+1066 LNKNKFD

-1091 VVTIENLSIR
+1091 VVTIENLSSR
-1101 MLTAGRNL
+1101 MRTAGRNL
-1109 ASSFGSTLVF
+1109 ASSFGSTLIS

-1140 SGINSKTASAVSAAR
+1140 NGINSKTAAAKSAAR

-1185 GLGLAYGMDDTS
+1185 TQGLADGMDDTS
-1197 NKAEKSATNLGKSAI
+1197 NKAEKSATNLGRSAI

-1237 PVIDLTNVK
+1237 PVIDLTNVR

-1299 NTLKDNDSATM
+1299 DTLKDNDSATM

-1321 KEIAS
+1321 KEIAN

>member
-20 EQNVKTSMGTL
+20 EQNVQTSMGTL
-31 DDLKKSLNMDGAT
+31 DDLKKSLNFDGAT
-44 RGLENVNQAA
+44 RGLENVNQAV
-54 NNMTFDKMASGI
+54 NNMSFDKMASGI
-66 EALQNRFSTL
+66 EALQDRFSTL

-81 RVIQNLTDAAMNFV
+81 RVIQNLTDAAMGFV
-95 NKGLNFVTDGI
+95 SKGLNFVTEGI

-152 DSAAKAASQLAAS
+152 DAAAKAASQLAAS
-165 GMAAG
+165 GMQAG

-216 SRGLNAAATLGEQ
+216 SRGLNAAATLAEQ

-249 TFANAMDDAFGEHA
+249 TFADAMDNAFGEHA

-282 RIGALFI
+282 RIGALFV

-345 KSVENFVNIAT
+345 KSVENFVNIVT

-372 LKKAGEAF
+372 FKKAGEAF

-388 VQGVVKFCEHLKE
+388 VQGVIKFCEHLKE

-416 RDAFRGFFSII
+416 RDAFGGLFSII

-439 GIGKLASKLTGLP
+439 GIGKLVSKLTGLP
-452 SNIFE
+452 SDIFE

-467 STVDAIEQNGILS
+467 STVEAIEQNGILS
-480 TVIGNFGETLGDA
+480 NTLGDFGEMLGDA
-493 MYSIRDYLKETDLLQ
+493 ASGVRDYLKETNLLQ
-508 KFGETI
+508 KAGETI
-514 SSVFSKIGSIITG
+514 ASIFSKIGSIVTG

-532 KDILGSIGAG
+532 KDLLGDIGAG
-542 ISNFLKNAKLDM
+542 ISNFLKNSDLDF
-554 AFDGA
+554 ALGGGVFAALFWNLKNVLVQFRKIADRTSPFAA
-559 ILASVFYNFKN
+559 IGNTLS
-570 ILIQV
+570 QV
-575 RKFLTDADPLRKIK
+575 R
-589 DTVSQIYDTLF
+589 DTLF
-600 QLEKKL
+600 EWERTL
-606 NADYFVT
+606 NGDYFLK
-613 IGAALL
+613 IGAALFML
-619 MFAASLLILSSI
+619 AVSLAVLSAI

-644 VMFAELV
+644 VMLAELV
-651 GVMKL
+651 GAMKL
-656 MGSMNLSDS
+656 MSAMKLKDS

-678 GTALLLLAIALRIT
+678 GTALLLLAIALRIA

-705 DSAWEGFALMATTLM
+705 DSAFGGLVLMATTLTILVGAILLLNKYKAKAIAGAAALVIMAGALLVLAAAIGVFSIIASMDSAGDGFVLMVM
-720 TLIGAMLLV
+720 TLGTLLV
-729 SKLKAKVI
+729 SMLALSDLEPKIL
-737 AGATAILIMSVA
+737 AGAAAMLVMSAA
-749 LAALAVAIGAFS
+749 LTALAVAMGIFIMA
-761 IVASMDSV
+761 ASMDSA
-769 WTGFGLLAAT
+769 GEGLALMIVT
-779 LSVLLVALL
+779 LGALLISLL
-788 ALSKMSAKILVGA
+788 ALSDLELKVLAGA
-801 AAMVVMA
+801 AAMVIMA
-808 GALTI
+808 GAL
-813 LGVAIGI
+813 
-820 FAMAASAKSAWE
+820 
-832 GLGLMAVSLGVLL
+832 
-845 VSLLVLSQMS
+845 LVLS
-855 AKILIGA
+855 
-862 VAMVVMS
+862 VAM
-869 GALMVL
+869 GT
-875 ASAIGEFAIVASMS
+875 FAIVASMS

-898 AAAIIVLTA
+898 AASIVVLTA
-907 ACVGLSAIA
+907 ACVGLAAIA
-916 APVLVGAAVLLV
+916 APVLVGAGVLLV
-928 MAAALAAFGAGLAVV
+928 MAAALAVFGAGLMVV
-943 SATIPAVALAFS
+943 SAAIPAVALAFS

-964 AKSVGLAIAYLMASV
+964 AQNIGLAIAYLMASV
-979 GQGLE
+979 GQGLD
-984 GVLTGIADG
+984 GLLTGIAEG
-993 IEAIIASVG
+993 IEEIIASVG
-1002 EGIGRGLTGLSEG
+1002 EGIGRGLTGISKG
-1015 LSNISESISEVG
+1015 LSDISESISEVG
-1027 ISVGNVGD
+1027 TSVGDIGD

-1050 AWISTAAGML
+1050 SWVSTASGML
-1060 SIAKSM
+1060 KIS
-1066 KSLNENKFD
+1066 KSLKELTKNKFD

-1082 NYVNAINSM
+1082 NYISAINSM
-1091 VVTIENLSIR
+1091 VVTIENLSGR
-1101 MLTAGRNL
+1101 MRTAGRNL
-1109 ASSFGSTLVF
+1109 ASSFGSTLVS

-1127 VYSAGQ
+1127 LYSAGQ
-1133 YVVSGFI
+1133 YLVSGFI
-1140 SGINSKTASAVSAAR
+1140 NGINSKTAAAANAAR
-1155 ALGNATNAA
+1155 SLGNATNAA
-1164 LKSALR
+1164 LKSTLQ
-1170 ERSPSKISYQFGEYY
+1170 ERSPSKISYKFGEYY
-1185 GLGLAYGMDDTS
+1185 GQGLVNGMDDTS
-1197 NKAEKSATNLGKSAI
+1197 NKAEKSATNLGMSAI
-1212 KGLKYAISKVSEI
+1212 KGLKSAISKVSEI
-1225 MGDNMDANPVIT
+1225 MSDNMDANPVIT

-1246 SGGRQLNGMLTD
+1246 SGSRKLNGMLTN

>member
-31 DDLKKSLNMDGAT
+31 DNLKKSLNMDGAT
-44 RGLENVNQAA
+44 RGLENVNQAV
-54 NNMTFDKMASGI
+54 NNMSFDKMASGI
-66 EALQNRFSTL
+66 EVLQNRFSTL

-81 RVIQNLTDAAMNFV
+81 RVIQNLTDAAMSFV
-95 NKGLNFVTDGI
+95 NKGLNFVTEGI

-165 GMAAG
+165 GMSAG

-249 TFANAMDDAFGEHA
+249 TFADAMDNAFGEHA

-282 RIGALFI
+282 RIGALFV
-289 SPLIEQNGPVV
+289 SPLIEQNGPIV
-300 KLLNA
+300 KFLNV

-320 ADTFTNFIKNTATKL
+320 ADTFTNFVKNIAGKL
-335 ALFLGDLKID
+335 ANTFSNLKVD
-345 KSVENFVNIAT
+345 KSVENFVNIVV

-365 FSALISV
+365 FSVLISV

-388 VQGVVKFCEHLKE
+388 IQGVIKFCERLKE

-408 GEKPAENL
+408 SEKPAENL
-416 RDAFRGFFSII
+416 RDAFGGFFSII
-427 KLQINFIKAIGD
+427 KLQIDFIKAIGD

-452 SNIFE
+452 SDIFE

-480 TVIGNFGETLGDA
+480 TVIGDFGETLGGA
-493 MYSIRDYLKETDLLQ
+493 ISSIRDYLKETNLLQ

-514 SSVFSKIGSIITG
+514 SSVFSKIGSIVTG

-532 KDILGSIGAG
+532 KDLLGDIGAG
-542 ISNFLKNAKLDM
+542 ISNFVKNADLDFALGGGVFAALFWNLKNVLVQFRKIADRTSPF
-554 AFDGA
+554 AA
-559 ILASVFYNFKN
+559 IGNTLS
-570 ILIQV
+570 QV
-575 RKFLTDADPLRKIK
+575 R
-589 DTVSQIYDTLF
+589 DTLF
-600 QLEKKL
+600 EWERTL
-606 NADYFVT
+606 NGDYFLK
-613 IGAALL
+613 IGAALFML
-619 MFAASLLILSSI
+619 AVSLAVLSAI
-631 DGKKLAASLGAIT
+631 DGKKLATSLGAIT
-644 VMFAELV
+644 IMFAELV

-656 MGSMNLSDS
+656 MSAMKLKDS

-705 DSAWEGFALMATTLM
+705 DSAWEGFALMAATLM
-720 TLIGAMLLV
+720 TLIGAMLLI

-737 AGATAILIMSVA
+737 AGASAVLIMSVA

-788 ALSKMSAKILVGA
+788 GLSKMSAKILVGA

-813 LGVAIGI
+813 LGVAIGV

-832 GLGLMAVSLGVLL
+832 GLGLMAASLGVLL
-845 VSLLVLSQMS
+845 VSLLALSAIGPMILVGASAMLVMS
-855 AKILIGA
+855 VALTALA
-862 VAMVVMS
+862 VAM
-869 GALMVL
+869 GA
-875 ASAIGEFAIVASMS
+875 FAIVASMS

-898 AAAIIVLTA
+898 AASIVVLTA

-928 MAAALAAFGAGLAVV
+928 MAAALAVFSAGLAVV
-943 SATIPAVALAFS
+943 STTIPAVALAFS

-964 AKSVGLAIAYLMASV
+964 AQNIGLAIAYLMASV
-979 GQGLE
+979 GQGLD
-984 GVLTGIADG
+984 GLLTGIAEG
-993 IEAIIASVG
+993 IEEIIASIG
-1002 EGIGRGLTGLSEG
+1002 EGIGRGLTGISKG
-1015 LSNISESISEVG
+1015 LSDISESISEVG
-1027 ISVGNVGD
+1027 TSVGDVGD
-1035 GIERFGNGIRTLEGI
+1035 GIERFGNGVRTLEGI
-1050 AWISTAAGML
+1050 AWVSTASGML
-1060 SIAKSM
+1060 SIAKAM
-1066 KSLNENKFD
+1066 KDLNKNKFD
-1075 GDTTDIT
+1075 GDTTDII

-1101 MLTAGRNL
+1101 MQTAGRNL
-1109 ASSFGSTLVF
+1109 ASSFGSTLVS

-1140 SGINSKTASAVSAAR
+1140 NGINSKTAAAKRAAR

-1185 GLGLAYGMDDTS
+1185 GQGLVNGMDDTS
-1197 NKAEKSATNLGKSAI
+1197 NKAEKSATNLGRSAI
-1212 KGLKYAISKVSEI
+1212 NGLKYAISKVSEI
-1225 MGDNMDANPVIT
+1225 MGDNIDANPVIT

-1286 QDSSVVDSIKNLI
+1286 QDSSVADSIKNLI

>member
-20 EQNVKTSMGTL
+20 EQNVQTSMGTL
-31 DDLKKSLNMDGAT
+31 DDLKKSLNFDGAT
-44 RGLENVNQAA
+44 RGLENVNQAV
-54 NNMTFDKMASGI
+54 NNMSFDKMASGI
-66 EALQNRFSTL
+66 EALQDRFSTL

-81 RVIQNLTDAAMNFV
+81 RVIQNLTDAAMRFA
-95 NKGLNFVTDGI
+95 NKGLSFVTEGI

-118 NAHFQLQGLLKDE
+118 NAHFQLQGLLQDE
-131 TKVTAVMKNVQDAV
+131 TKVQAVMKNVQDAV

-152 DSAAKAASQLAAS
+152 DAAAKAASQFAAS
-165 GMAAG
+165 GLEAG
-170 DDMFKALRGIAGVA
+170 DEMYRALRGIAGVA
-184 AMTNSDYESIA
+184 AMANSDYESIA
-195 DIFTTVAGNGRL
+195 DIFTTIAGNGRL
-207 MGMQLTQLA
+207 MGMQLTQLS
-216 SRGLNAAATLGEQ
+216 SRGLNIPSILGKE
-229 LGVTE
+229 LGKTE
-234 AEVRD
+234 VEIRE
-239 MVSKGKIDFQ
+239 MVSKGQISFQ
-249 TFANAMDDAFGEHA
+249 TFADAMDSAFGEHA

-289 SPLIEQNGPVV
+289 SPLIEQNNPVI

-305 IRERINDVKNALVPL
+305 IRERINDIKKGLEPL
-320 ADTFTNFIKNTATKL
+320 AITFTNFVKNVAGKL
-335 ALFLGDLKID
+335 ANTLGNLKVD
-345 KSVENFVNIAT
+345 KSVENFVNIVT

-380 KMVFPEEA
+380 KIVFPEEA
-388 VQGVVKFCEHLKE
+388 VQGVIKFCEHLKE

-416 RDAFRGFFSII
+416 RDAFGGFFSII
-427 KLQINFIKAIGD
+427 KLQINVIKAIGD

-452 SNIFE
+452 SDIFE

-480 TVIGNFGETLGDA
+480 TVIGDFGETLGDA
-493 MYSIRDYLKETDLLQ
+493 MSSIRDYLKETNLLQ

-542 ISNFLKNAKLDM
+542 ISNFLKNAKLDL
-554 AFDGA
+554 ALDGA

-575 RKFLTDADPLRKIK
+575 RKFLTDADPLKKIK
-589 DTVSQIYDTLF
+589 DTVGQIYDTLF
-600 QLEKKL
+600 QLEKKM
-606 NADYFVT
+606 NADYFIT

-619 MFAASLLILSSI
+619 MFATSLLILSSI

-656 MGSMNLSDS
+656 MSAMKLKDS

-678 GTALLLLAIALRIT
+678 GSALLLLAIALRIT

-705 DSAWEGFALMATTLM
+705 DSAWEGFALMAATLM

-737 AGATAILIMSVA
+737 AGASAVLIMSVA
-749 LAALAVAIGAFS
+749 LTALAVAIGAFS

-788 ALSKMSAKILVGA
+788 ALSQMSAKILVGA
-801 AAMVVMA
+801 AAMIVMA

-813 LGVAIGI
+813 LGIAIGV
-820 FAMAASAKSAWE
+820 FAMVASAKSAWE
-832 GLGLMAVSLGVLL
+832 GLGLMAASLGVLL
-845 VSLLVLSQMS
+845 LSLLALSAMGPMILVGAAAMLVMS
-855 AKILIGA
+855 VALTALA
-862 VAMVVMS
+862 VAM
-869 GALMVL
+869 GA
-875 ASAIGEFAIVASMS
+875 FAIVASMS

-898 AAAIIVLTA
+898 AASIVVLTA

-916 APVLVGAAVLLV
+916 APVLIGAAVLLA
-928 MAAALAAFGAGLAVV
+928 MAVSLGVFGAALMVV
-943 SATIPAVALAFS
+943 SAALPAVALAFS

-964 AKSVGLAIAYLMASV
+964 AENIGLAIAYLMASV
-979 GQGLE
+979 GQGLD
-984 GVLTGIADG
+984 GLLTGIAEG
-993 IEAIIASVG
+993 IEEIIASVG
-1002 EGIGRGLTGLSEG
+1002 EGIGRGLTGISEG
-1015 LSNISESISEVG
+1015 LSDISESISEVG
-1027 ISVGNVGD
+1027 TSVGDVGD

-1050 AWISTAAGML
+1050 SWVSTASGML
-1060 SIAKSM
+1060 KIS
-1066 KSLNENKFD
+1066 KSLKELTENKFD

-1082 NYVNAINSM
+1082 NYISAINSM
-1091 VVTIENLSIR
+1091 VVTIENLSGR
-1101 MLTAGRNL
+1101 MRTAGRNL
-1109 ASSFGSTLVF
+1109 ASSFGSTLVS

-1127 VYSAGQ
+1127 LYSAGQ
-1133 YVVSGFI
+1133 YLVAGFI
-1140 SGINSKTASAVSAAR
+1140 NGINSKTAAAASAAR
-1155 ALGNATNAA
+1155 SLGNATNAA
-1164 LKSALR
+1164 LKSTLQ
-1170 ERSPSKISYQFGEYY
+1170 ERSPSKISYKFGEYY
-1185 GLGLAYGMDDTS
+1185 GQGLVNGMDDTS
-1197 NKAEKSATNLGKSAI
+1197 NKAEKSATNLGMSAI
-1212 KGLKYAISKVSEI
+1212 KGLKSAISKVSEI
-1225 MGDNMDANPVIT
+1225 MNENMDANPVIT

>member
-31 DDLKKSLNMDGAT
+31 DNLKKSLNMDGAT
-44 RGLENVNQAA
+44 RGLENVNQAV
-54 NNMTFDKMASGI
+54 NNMSFDKMASGI

-81 RVIQNLTDAAMNFV
+81 RVIQNLTDAAMNFI
-95 NKGLNFVTDGI
+95 NKGLNFVTEGI

-289 SPLIEQNGPVV
+289 SPLIEQNNPVI

-305 IRERINDVKNALVPL
+305 IRERINDIKKGLEPL
-320 ADTFTNFIKNTATKL
+320 ALTFTNFVKNVAGKL
-335 ALFLGDLKID
+335 ANTLGNLKVD

-372 LKKAGEAF
+372 MKKAGEAF
-380 KMVFPEEA
+380 KMVFPDEA
-388 VQGVVKFCEHLKE
+388 VQGVIKFCEHLKE

-408 GEKPAENL
+408 DEKSAENL
-416 RDAFRGFFSII
+416 RDAFGGFFSII
-427 KLQINFIKAIGD
+427 KLQINVIKAIGD

-452 SNIFE
+452 SDIFE

-480 TVIGNFGETLGDA
+480 TVIGDFGETLGSA
-493 MYSIRDYLKETDLLQ
+493 ISSIRDYLKETNLLQ

-532 KDILGSIGAG
+532 KDILKSISEGLSTFFEDADLGFSIGGG
-542 ISNFLKNAKLDM
+542 IFAALFYNLKNVFVQIRKIADRTSPF
-554 AFDGA
+554 AA
-559 ILASVFYNFKN
+559 IGNTLS
-570 ILIQV
+570 QV
-575 RKFLTDADPLRKIK
+575 R
-589 DTVSQIYDTLF
+589 DTLF
-600 QLEKKL
+600 QWEKDL
-606 NADYFVT
+606 NANYFIK

-619 MFAASLLILSSI
+619 MLAAALMMIASI
-631 DGKKLAASLGAIT
+631 DGKSLATSMMAIT
-644 VMFAELV
+644 VMFTELV

-656 MGSMNLSDS
+656 MSGLD
-665 KTFKTLQKSLIKI
+665 FKKPSRI
-678 GTALLLLAIALRIT
+678 GNVVLKLAAALLLVALALRIT
-692 AGALK
+692 ASSIKA
-697 TFAKVAEM
+697 FAKVAEM
-705 DSAWEGFALMATTLM
+705 DSAWEGFALMAATLM

-737 AGATAILIMSVA
+737 AGAAAVLIMSVA
-749 LAALAVAIGAFS
+749 LTALAVAIGAFS

-779 LSVLLVALL
+779 LSVLLAALL

-801 AAMVVMA
+801 AAMIVMA

-813 LGVAIGI
+813 LGVAIGV
-820 FAMAASAKSAWE
+820 FAMAASAKSVWE
-832 GLGLMAVSLGVLL
+832 GLGLMAASLGVLL
-845 VSLLVLSQMS
+845 VSLLALSAMGPMILVGAAAMLVMS
-855 AKILIGA
+855 VALTALAVAIGA
-862 VAMVVMS
+862 
-869 GALMVL
+869 
-875 ASAIGEFAIVASMS
+875 FAIVASMS

-898 AAAIIVLTA
+898 AAAIVVLTA

-943 SATIPAVALAFS
+943 SAAIPAVALAFS

-964 AKSVGLAIAYLMASV
+964 AQSIGLAIAYLMASV

-984 GVLTGIADG
+984 GLLTGIAEG
-993 IEAIIASVG
+993 IEEIIASVG

-1015 LSNISESISEVG
+1015 LSDISESISEVG
-1027 ISVGNVGD
+1027 TSVGDVGD

-1050 AWISTAAGML
+1050 AWVSTAAGML
-1060 SIAKSM
+1060 AIAKSL
-1066 KSLNENKFD
+1066 KDLNKNKFD

-1091 VVTIENLSIR
+1091 VVTIENLSSR
-1101 MLTAGRNL
+1101 MRTAGHNL
-1109 ASSFGSTLVF
+1109 ASSFGSTLVS

-1140 SGINSKTASAVSAAR
+1140 NGINSKTAAAMSAAR
-1155 ALGNATNAA
+1155 DLGNATNAA

-1170 ERSPSKISYQFGEYY
+1170 ERSPSKISYQVGEYY
-1185 GLGLAYGMDDTS
+1185 TQGLVDGMDDTS
-1197 NKAEKSATNLGKSAI
+1197 NKAEKSATNLGRSAI

-1225 MGDNMDANPVIT
+1225 MGDNMDTNPVIT

-1258 MTNKSIGLSSSVSL
+1258 MTNKSIGLSGSVSL

>member
-31 DDLKKSLNMDGAT
+31 DNLKKSLNMDGAT
-44 RGLENVNQAA
+44 RGLENVNQAV
-54 NNMTFDKMASGI
+54 NNMSFDKMASGI
-66 EALQNRFSTL
+66 EALQDRFSTL

-81 RVIQNLTDAAMNFV
+81 RVIQNLTDAAMSFV
-95 NKGLNFVTDGI
+95 NKGLNFVTEGI

-131 TKVTAVMKNVQDAV
+131 TKVQAVMKNVQDSV

-152 DSAAKAASQLAAS
+152 DAAAKAASQFAAS
-165 GMAAG
+165 GLEAG
-170 DDMFKALRGIAGVA
+170 DEMYRALRGIAGVA

-207 MGMQLTQLA
+207 MGMQLTQL
-216 SRGLNAAATLGEQ
+216 SYRGLNAASILGQE
-229 LGVTE
+229 LGKTE
-234 AEVRD
+234 VEIRE
-239 MVSKGKIDFQ
+239 MVSEGQISFQ
-249 TFANAMDDAFGEHA
+249 TFADAMDSAFGEHA

-289 SPLIEQNGPVV
+289 SPLIEQNNPVI

-305 IRERINDVKNALVPL
+305 IRERINDIKKGLEPL
-320 ADTFTNFIKNTATKL
+320 ALTFTNFVKNVAEKL
-335 ALFLGDLKID
+335 ANTLGNLKVD
-345 KSVENFVNIAT
+345 KSVENFVNIVT

-372 LKKAGEAF
+372 FKKAGEAF

-388 VQGVVKFCEHLKE
+388 VQGVIKFCEHLKE

-416 RDAFRGFFSII
+416 RDAFGGFFSII
-427 KLQINFIKAIGD
+427 KLLIDVIKAIGD
-439 GIGKLASKLTGLP
+439 GIGKLVSKLTGLP
-452 SNIFE
+452 SDIFE

-480 TVIGNFGETLGDA
+480 TVIGDFGETLGDA
-493 MYSIRDYLKETDLLQ
+493 ISSIRDYLKETNLLQ

-514 SSVFSKIGSIITG
+514 SSVFSKIGSIVTG

-532 KDILGSIGAG
+532 KDILGSIGSG
-542 ISNFLKNAKLDM
+542 ISNFLKNSDLDF
-554 AFDGA
+554 ALGGGVFAALFWNLKNVLVQFRKIADRTSPFAA
-559 ILASVFYNFKN
+559 IGNTLS
-570 ILIQV
+570 QV
-575 RKFLTDADPLRKIK
+575 R
-589 DTVSQIYDTLF
+589 DTLF
-600 QLEKKL
+600 EWERTL
-606 NADYFVT
+606 NGDYFLK
-613 IGAALL
+613 IGAALFML
-619 MFAASLLILSSI
+619 AVSLAVLSAI

-644 VMFAELV
+644 VMLAELV
-651 GVMKL
+651 GAMKL
-656 MGSMNLSDS
+656 MSAMKLKDS
-665 KTFKTLQKSLIKI
+665 KTFETLEKSLVKI
-678 GTALLLLAIALRIT
+678 GTTLLLLALALRIT

-705 DSAWEGFALMATTLM
+705 DSAWEGFGLMAATLAA
-720 TLIGAMLLV
+720 LIGTVLLLN
-729 SKLKAKVI
+729 KLKAKAI
-737 AGATAILIMSVA
+737 AGAAALLIISAA
-749 LAALAVAIGAFS
+749 LTALAVAIGAFS
-761 IVASMDSV
+761 LIASMDSAGD
-769 WTGFGLLAAT
+769 GFVLMVMTLGTLLVSLLT
-779 LSVLLVALL
+779 LSDIAPKV
-788 ALSKMSAKILVGA
+788 LVGA

-808 GALTI
+808 GALLA
-813 LGVAIGI
+813 LGVAISV
-820 FAMAASAKSAWE
+820 FTMVAYSESALA
-832 GLGLMAVSLGVLL
+832 GLGLMAASLGVLL
-845 VSLLVLSQMS
+845 MSLLALADMEL
-855 AKILIGA
+855 KILAGA
-862 VAMVVMS
+862 AAMVIMAGALLALSVAM
-869 GALMVL
+869 GT
-875 ASAIGEFAIVASMS
+875 FAVIASMN

-898 AAAIIVLTA
+898 AAAIVVLTA

-916 APVLVGAAVLLV
+916 APVLVGAGVLLV
-928 MAAALAAFGAGLAVV
+928 MAAALAVFGAGLMVV
-943 SATIPAVALAFS
+943 SAAIPAVALAFS

-984 GVLTGIADG
+984 GVLTGIAEG
-993 IEAIIASVG
+993 IENIIAAVG

-1015 LSNISESISEVG
+1015 LSDISESISEVG
-1027 ISVGNVGD
+1027 TSVGDVGD

-1050 AWISTAAGML
+1050 AWVSTATGML
-1060 SIAKSM
+1060 SIAKAM
-1066 KSLNENKFD
+1066 KDLNKNKFD

-1091 VVTIENLSIR
+1091 VVTIENLSSR
-1101 MLTAGRNL
+1101 MRTAGRNL
-1109 ASSFGSTLVF
+1109 ASSFGSTLAS

-1140 SGINSKTASAVSAAR
+1140 NGINSKTAAAKRAAR

-1185 GLGLAYGMDDTS
+1185 TQGLADGMDDTS
-1197 NKAEKSATNLGKSAI
+1197 NKAEKSATNLGNSAI

-1246 SGGRQLNGMLTD
+1246 SGGRQLNGILTD

-1286 QDSSVVDSIKNLI
+1286 QDSSVADSIKNLI
-1299 NTLKDNDSATM
+1299 NMLKDNDSATM